1 MKKILLIGTAAL
13 GMFFMTTSCL
23 ENTEPAGIE
32 AMRQAR
38 AELISAQAAY
48 EQAKVTLLNAQ
59 TALQEAQTQNQILE
73 NNLKELE
80 IQEKQLNLEYQEAKY
95 DYDMRILELDYA
107 RRAGADE
114 AYLKALEV
122 EIAGYEY
129 NLLQNEINM
138 EDLELQRKE
147 MVEKHKAELLR
158 LQKATAVAQKEYEEA
173 IRNLEALKH
182 TLTAEE
188 KAIVDKYTAEID
200 ALSGELETAENT
212 LVGAQTD
219 YLEAKYNW
227 SQDSVL
233 LDKKY
238 TRAVELAQ
246 AALDDANAELEEAN
260 ALDFTDEEALL
271 TQKAELEAE
280 IDAIRKQ
287 QDDLKMQAED
297 LKLTLEVPEAE
308 IAAIDTVIKGL
319 DRQIEELNLEIDALR
334 AENPRTQLS
343 LPIDNAIVAHFV
355 GQFFEDIVKADDN
368 PYYYGDQYQELN
380 DPNDPNPNYEDA
392 LVFQSEFEKNEETN
406 RYELPSGTVSWTT
419 TQDNHEK
426 ILADLKKYLYTY
438 ELSEPQK
445 AIVENY
451 IKSWQ
456 DNAKNIAAQ
465 NEYYK
470 TMLTEARDEWYE
482 LSNQY
487 QYTAKQPLDI
497 KAMEAYNELATIADL
512 TAADVKARVTALLDT
527 IRLEQQIRLAMTGY
541 AEENWENFTYA
552 NLTDPASETPITLI
566 DLQNAVN
573 NISINPAF
581 SYRDNYPD
589 GSWYYYGPV
598 YYDDFYDD
606 APSAAARW
614 NNASLSLFGGYYVWG
629 YERIEYYSDEELL
642 GDIETVLEYTGYGE
656 YYTITYTTDYEAWPY
671 SSVSFHKD
679 YETVLA
685 QIGYNFSDREDA
697 RRAFANSWFVNE
709 VSYEEKAAMA
719 QAHMEA
725 LPEFPELIA
734 AVEALEEEIKTADE
748 TNTAAVTDLLT
759 QIRSLYEQRAEQ
771 NELKKEKEAEKDA
784 ITFEINALTATTGS
798 EWKVLDIKA
807 GRLEDKLYVFD
818 AILKG
823 TTVVID
829 GTDYTLVKQEGT
841 EYVPE
846 DLAELKEAWIERLE
860 KEIKGDGTDM
870 NPGLEYKLLQAQQI
884 LQKLH
889 DGMSDEEF
897 QNEVVKQAERALAQA
912 QAKYDGLLEEFNY
925 WNDLLSDYIASL
937 TGNTEETPE
946 A

>member
-23 ENTEPAGIE
+23 ENVEPAGIE

-129 NLLQNEINM
+129 DLLKNEIDM
-138 EDLELQRKE
+138 EELELKRQE
-147 MVEKHKAELLR
+147 MVEIHKAELLR
-158 LQKATAVAQKEYEEA
+158 LQQATAVAQKEYEEA
-173 IRNLEALKH
+173 IRNLEALRH

-188 KAIVDKYTAEID
+188 KAIVDTYTAEID

-319 DRQIEELNLEIDALR
+319 DRQIEELNLEIEALK

-392 LVFQSEFEKNEETN
+392 LVFQSEFKKNEETN

-426 ILADLKKYLYTY
+426 ILADLKEYLYTY

-445 AIVENY
+445 AIVENF
-451 IKSWQ
+451 IKNWQ

-527 IRLEQQIRLAMTGY
+527 IRLEQQIRLAMSGY

-552 NLTDPASETPITLI
+552 NLTDPASETPITLA
-566 DLQNAVN
+566 DLQTAVY
-573 NISINPAF
+573 NIAAHPA
-581 SYRDNYPD
+581 YEYNY
-589 GSWYYYGPV
+589 SPV
-598 YYDDFYDD
+598 YYDDYE
-606 APSAAARW
+606 ASSAAARW
-614 NNASLSLFGGYYVWG
+614 NNASLILFGGYYG
-629 YERIEYYSDEELL
+629 IEYYSDEELL

-671 SSVSFHKD
+671 SSVNFHKD
-679 YETVLA
+679 AYETVLA
-685 QIGYNFSDREDA
+685 QIGYNFSDKQAAEI
-697 RRAFANSWFVNE
+697 AFANSWFVNE
-709 VSYEEKAAMA
+709 VSYEEMAALA
-719 QAHMEA
+719 QAHLEA

-734 AVEALEEEIKTADE
+734 AVEALEEDIKTADE

-771 NELKKEKEAEKDA
+771 DELRKEKVAEKDA
-784 ITFEINALTATTGS
+784 ITFESNALAAATGS
-798 EWKVLDIKA
+798 EWAVLNIKA
-807 GRLEDKLYVFD
+807 GRLEDKLDVFD

-870 NPGLEYKLLQAQQI
+870 TPGLEYELLQAQQI

-889 DGMSDEEF
+889 DGMSDDL
-897 QNEVVKQAERALAQA
+897 QNEAVKTAERKLAQA
-912 QAKYDGLLEEFNY
+912 QAKYDELLEEFNY

>member
-129 NLLQNEINM
+129 DLLKNEIDM
-138 EDLELQRKE
+138 EELELQRQE
-147 MVEKHKAELLR
+147 MVEEHKASLLR
-158 LQKATAVAQKEYEEA
+158 LQQATAEAQKDYEEA

-188 KAIVDKYTAEID
+188 KTIVDTYTAEID

-212 LVGAQTD
+212 LVGAQTA

-319 DRQIEELNLEIDALR
+319 DRQIEELDLEIKALR

-355 GQFFEDIVKADDN
+355 GQFFETTVKADGN
-368 PYYYGDQYQELN
+368 PYYYGDQYQE
-380 DPNDPNPNYEDA
+380 PNDPNYEDA

-419 TQDNHEK
+419 TQDNHEE
-426 ILADLKKYLYTY
+426 ILADLKEYLYTY

-451 IKSWQ
+451 IEYWQ
-456 DNAKNIAAQ
+456 NNADDIAAQ

-470 TMLTEARDEWYE
+470 TMLTEARNEWYD
-482 LSNQY
+482 LRDKYLNP
-487 QYTAKQPLDI
+487 TDKPLDI
-497 KAMEAYNELATIADL
+497 KAQEAYNELALIADL
-512 TAADVKARVTALLDT
+512 TAADVKERVTELLDI
-527 IRLEQQIRLAMTGY
+527 IRLEQQIRLAMSGY

-552 NLTDPASETPITLI
+552 NLTDPASETPITLD

-573 NISINPAF
+573 NIAAYPA
-581 SYRDNYPD
+581 SENYY
-589 GSWYYYGPV
+589 SPV
-598 YYDDFYDD
+598 YYDDYE
-606 APSAAARW
+606 ASSAAARW
-614 NNASLSLFGGYYVWG
+614 NYASLNLFGGYYVWNTD
-629 YERIEYYSDEELL
+629 ERIEYYSGTELL
-642 GDIETVLEYTGYGE
+642 GDLKTVLEYTGYGE
-656 YYTITYTTDYEAWPY
+656 YYTITYSTDYDAWPNA
-671 SSVSFHKD
+671 SVDFHKD
-679 YETVLA
+679 AYETVLA
-685 QIGYNFSDREDA
+685 QIGYNFTDRQDA
-697 RRAFANSWFVNE
+697 QRAFKNSWFVYE
-709 VSYEEKAAMA
+709 VSYEEMAALA

-734 AVEALEEEIKTADE
+734 AVEALEEDIKTADE
-748 TNTAAVTDLLT
+748 GNTAAVTDLLT

-771 NELKKEKEAEKDA
+771 NELRKEKVAEKDA
-784 ITFEINALTATTGS
+784 IIFEFNALTASAGS
-798 EWKVLDIKA
+798 EWAVLDIKA
-807 GRLEDKLYVFD
+807 GRLEDKLDVFD
-818 AILKG
+818 AILRG

-829 GTDYTLVKQEGT
+829 GQDYTLVKQEGT

-870 NPGLEYKLLQAQQI
+870 TPGLEYELLQAQQI

-889 DGMSDEEF
+889 DGMTDDEF
-897 QNEVVKQAERALAQA
+897 QNEVVKEAERELAQA
-912 QAKYDGLLEEFNY
+912 QAKYDELLEEFNY

>member
-23 ENTEPAGIE
+23 ENVEPAGIE

-129 NLLQNEINM
+129 DLLKNEIDM
-138 EDLELQRKE
+138 EELELQRQE
-147 MVEKHKAELLR
+147 MVEEHKASLLR
-158 LQKATAVAQKEYEEA
+158 LQQATAEAQKDYEEA

-188 KAIVDKYTAEID
+188 KAIVDTYTAEID

-212 LVGAQTD
+212 LVGAQTA

-319 DRQIEELNLEIDALR
+319 DRQIKELDQEIDALK

-368 PYYYGDQYQELN
+368 PYYYGDKYQELN

-392 LVFQSEFEKNEETN
+392 LVFQSEFKKNEETN

-419 TQDNHEK
+419 TQDNHEE
-426 ILADLKKYLYTY
+426 ILADLKEYLYTY

-451 IKSWQ
+451 IEYWQ
-456 DNAKNIAAQ
+456 NNADDIAAQ

-470 TMLTEARDEWYE
+470 TMLTEARNEWYD
-482 LSNQY
+482 LRDKYLNP
-487 QYTAKQPLDI
+487 TDKPLDI
-497 KAMEAYNELATIADL
+497 KAQEAYNELALIADL
-512 TAADVKARVTALLDT
+512 TAADVKERVTELLDI
-527 IRLEQQIRLAMTGY
+527 IRLEQQIRLAMSGY

-552 NLTDPASETPITLI
+552 NLTDPASETPITLD

-573 NISINPAF
+573 NIAAYPA
-581 SYRDNYPD
+581 SE
-589 GSWYYYGPV
+589 YYYSPV
-598 YYDDFYDD
+598 YYDDYYDD
-606 APSAAARW
+606 YEASSAAARW
-614 NNASLSLFGGYYVWG
+614 NYASLNLFGGYYVWNTD
-629 YERIEYYSDEELL
+629 ERIEYYSGTELL
-642 GDIETVLEYTGYGE
+642 GDLKTVLEYTGYGE
-656 YYTITYTTDYEAWPY
+656 YYTITYSTDYDAWPNA
-671 SSVSFHKD
+671 SVDFHKD
-679 YETVLA
+679 AYEAVLA
-685 QIGYNFSDREDA
+685 QIGYNFTDRQDA
-697 RRAFANSWFVNE
+697 QRAFKNSWFVYE
-709 VSYEEKAAMA
+709 VSYEEMAALA

-734 AVEALEEEIKTADE
+734 AVEALEEDIKTADE
-748 TNTAAVTDLLT
+748 GNTAAVTDLLA

-771 NELKKEKEAEKDA
+771 NELREEKVAEKDA
-784 ITFEINALTATTGS
+784 IIFEINALTTPTGS
-798 EWKVLDIKA
+798 EWAVLDIKA
-807 GRLEDKLYVFD
+807 GRLEDKLDVFD
-818 AILKG
+818 AILEG
-823 TTVVID
+823 TTVVIE
-829 GTDYTLVKQEGT
+829 GTDYTLVKQEGA

-870 NPGLEYKLLQAQQI
+870 TPGLEYELLQAQQI

-889 DGMSDEEF
+889 DGMADDEF
-897 QNEVVKQAERALAQA
+897 QNEVVKEAERELAQA
-912 QAKYDGLLEEFNY
+912 QAKYDELLEEFNY

>member
-122 EIAGYEY
+122 EIAGYEFE
-129 NLLQNEINM
+129 LLQNEIWTD
-138 EDLELQRKE
+138 ELELLRQE
-147 MVEKHKAELLR
+147 MVEKHKAELFR
-158 LQKATAVAQKEYEEA
+158 LQQATAVAQKEYEEA

-188 KAIVDKYTAEID
+188 QAIVDNYTAEID
-200 ALSGELETAENT
+200 ALSTQLENAENT
-212 LVGAQTD
+212 LVGAQTA

-343 LPIDNAIVAHFV
+343 LPIDNAVVAHFV
-355 GQFFEDIVKADDN
+355 GQFFETTVKAYGN
-368 PYYYGDQYQELN
+368 PYYYGDQYQ
-380 DPNDPNPNYEDA
+380 DPNDPNYEDA
-392 LVFQSEFEKNEETN
+392 LVFQSEFEYNSETD

-419 TQDNHEK
+419 TQDNHEE
-426 ILADLKKYLYTY
+426 ILADLKDYLYTY

-445 AIVENY
+445 ATAESNMKYYQSKAESISEENASTKEEL
-451 IKSWQ
+451 I
-456 DNAKNIAAQ
+456 
-465 NEYYK
+465 
-470 TMLTEARDEWYE
+470 EARNEWNK

-497 KAMEAYNELATIADL
+497 KATEAFRELSTIADL
-512 TAADVKARVTALLDT
+512 TAADVKERVTVLLDT

-573 NISINPAF
+573 NISMYPAF
-581 SYRDNYPD
+581 SYRYNDPD
-589 GSWYYYGPV
+589 GSWYYDGPV
-598 YYDDFYDD
+598 YYDDYYYDD
-606 APSAAARW
+606 APSAACRW
-614 NNASLSLFGGYYVWG
+614 DYASKS
-629 YERIEYYSDEELL
+629 LL
-642 GDIETVLEYTGYGE
+642 GMEHYYGTQLLGTLDEMLEYTGYGE
-656 YYTITYTTDYEAWPY
+656 YYRITYTTDSEVWASGTLYLQ
-671 SSVSFHKD
+671 KD
-679 YETVLA
+679 AYETVLYN
-685 QIGYNFSDREDA
+685 IGYDEYTFGSRQNAIDA
-697 RRAFANSWFVNE
+697 FCGAWFVME
-709 VSYEEKAAMA
+709 VVYAEYADLTKA
-719 QAHMEA
+719 HLEA

-734 AVEALEEEIKTADE
+734 AVEALEEDIKTADE

-771 NELKKEKEAEKDA
+771 NELREEKVAEKDA
-784 ITFEINALTATTGS
+784 IIFEINALTAPTGS
-798 EWKVLDIKA
+798 EWAVLDIKA
-807 GRLEDKLYVFD
+807 GRLEDKLDVFD
-818 AILKG
+818 AILEG

-860 KEIKGDGTDM
+860 KEIKGDGTDVT
-870 NPGLEYKLLQAQQI
+870 PGLEYELLQAQQI

-889 DGMSDEEF
+889 DGMSDDDF
-897 QNEVVKQAERALAQA
+897 QNEAVKTAEKELAQA
-912 QAKYDGLLEEFNY
+912 QAKYDELLEEFNY

>member
-23 ENTEPAGIE
+23 ENVEPAGIE

-129 NLLQNEINM
+129 DLLKNEIDM
-138 EDLELQRKE
+138 EELELQRQE
-147 MVEKHKAELLR
+147 MVEEHKASLLR
-158 LQKATAVAQKEYEEA
+158 LQQATAEAQKDYEEA

-188 KAIVDKYTAEID
+188 KAIVDTYTAEID

-212 LVGAQTD
+212 LVGAQTA

-287 QDDLKMQAED
+287 QDDLEMQAED

-319 DRQIEELNLEIDALR
+319 DRQIEELKLEIDALR

-355 GQFFEDIVKADDN
+355 GQFFETTVKASGN
-368 PYYYGDQYQELN
+368 SYYYGDQYQ
-380 DPNDPNPNYEDA
+380 DPDNQNYEDA
-392 LVFQSEFEKNEETN
+392 LVFQSEFKYNEETN

-426 ILADLKKYLYTY
+426 ILAALKEYLYDY

-445 AIVENY
+445 AMAESNMKYYQSRAESIPEENA
-451 IKSWQ
+451 S
-456 DNAKNIAAQ
+456 
-465 NEYYK
+465 YK
-470 TMLTEARDEWYE
+470 EELIEARNEWNE

-497 KAMEAYNELATIADL
+497 KAAEALSELSTIADL
-512 TAADVKARVTALLDT
+512 TAADVKERVTVLLDT

-566 DLQNAVN
+566 DLQNAVT
-573 NISINPAF
+573 NISNYPAF
-581 SYRDNYPD
+581 SDRHSYPD
-589 GSWYYYGPV
+589 GSWYYDGPV

-629 YERIEYYSDEELL
+629 SERIEYYSDEELL

-656 YYTITYTTDYEAWPY
+656 YYTITYTTDYDARPDA
-671 SSVSFHKD
+671 SVNFHKD

-685 QIGYNFSDREDA
+685 QIGYNFSDKQAAEI
-697 RRAFANSWFVNE
+697 AFENSWFVNE
-709 VSYEEKAAMA
+709 VSYKEMAALA

-734 AVEALEEEIKTADE
+734 AVEALEEDIKTADE
-748 TNTAAVTDLLT
+748 GNTAAVTDLLT

-771 NELKKEKEAEKDA
+771 NELREEKVAEKDA
-784 ITFEINALTATTGS
+784 ITFEINALTALTGS
-798 EWKVLDIKA
+798 EWAVLDIKA
-807 GRLEDKLYVFD
+807 GRLEDKLDVFD
-818 AILKG
+818 AILEG

-829 GTDYTLVKQEGT
+829 GQDYTLVKQEGA

-870 NPGLEYKLLQAQQI
+870 TPGLEYELLQAQQI

-889 DGMSDEEF
+889 DGMSDDL
-897 QNEVVKQAERALAQA
+897 QNEEVKTAERALAQA

>member
-114 AYLKALEV
+114 AYLKALEL

-129 NLLQNEINM
+129 WLLKNEIDM
-138 EDLELQRKE
+138 EELELKRQE
-147 MVEKHKAELLR
+147 MVEIHKAELLR
-158 LQKATAVAQKEYEEA
+158 LQKATAEAQKEYEEA

-182 TLTAEE
+182 TLTEDE

-200 ALSGELETAENT
+200 ALSTQLEAAENK
-212 LVGAQTD
+212 LVGAQTA

-319 DRQIEELNLEIDALR
+319 DRQIEELKLEIDALR

-355 GQFFEDIVKADDN
+355 GQFFETTVKADGN
-368 PYYYGDQYQELN
+368 LYYYGDQYQ
-380 DPNDPNPNYEDA
+380 DPNDPIDPNYEDA
-392 LVFQSEFEKNEETN
+392 LVFQSEFEYNEETD

-419 TQDNHEK
+419 TQDNHEE
-426 ILADLKKYLYTY
+426 ILADLKEYLYTY

-445 AIVENY
+445 ATAESNMKYYQSRAESISEENASFKEEL
-451 IKSWQ
+451 I
-456 DNAKNIAAQ
+456 
-465 NEYYK
+465 
-470 TMLTEARDEWYE
+470 EARNEWNE
-482 LSNQY
+482 LSRQY
-487 QYTAKQPLDI
+487 QYTAKQPLDV
-497 KAMEAYNELATIADL
+497 KANEALSELTTIADL
-512 TAADVKARVTALLDT
+512 TAADVKERVTVLLDT

-573 NISINPAF
+573 NISIYPAF
-581 SYRDNYPD
+581 SYRYNDPD
-589 GSWYYYGPV
+589 GSWYYDGPV
-598 YYDDFYDD
+598 YYDGFYDD
-606 APSAAARW
+606 APSAACRW
-614 NNASLSLFGGYYVWG
+614 DYAS
-629 YERIEYYSDEELL
+629 ERLL
-642 GDIETVLEYTGYGE
+642 GMEHYYGTQLLGTLDEMLEYTGYGE
-656 YYTITYTTDYEAWPY
+656 YYRITYTTDSEVGASGTLYLQ
-671 SSVSFHKD
+671 KD
-679 YETVLA
+679 AYETVLYN
-685 QIGYNFSDREDA
+685 IGYNEYTFGSKQNAIDA
-697 RRAFANSWFVNE
+697 FCGAWFVME
-709 VSYEEKAAMA
+709 VAYAEYADLTKA
-719 QAHMEA
+719 HLEA

-771 NELKKEKEAEKDA
+771 NELKEEKEAEKEA
-784 ITFEINALTATTGS
+784 IIFEINALAARTGS
-798 EWKVLDIKA
+798 EWAVLDIKA
-807 GRLEDKLYVFD
+807 GRLEDKLDVFD
-818 AILKG
+818 GILKG

-860 KEIKGDGTDM
+860 KEIKGDGTDAT
-870 NPGLEYKLLQAQQI
+870 PGLEYELLQAQQI

-889 DGMSDEEF
+889 DGMSDDDF
-897 QNEVVKQAERALAQA
+897 QNEAVKTAEKELAQA
-912 QAKYDGLLEEFNY
+912 QAKYDELLEEFNY

>member
-114 AYLKALEV
+114 AYLKALEL

-129 NLLQNEINM
+129 WLLKNEIDM
-138 EDLELQRKE
+138 EELELKRQE
-147 MVEKHKAELLR
+147 MVEIHKAELLR
-158 LQKATAVAQKEYEEA
+158 LQQATAVAQKEYEEA

-182 TLTAEE
+182 TLTEDE

-200 ALSGELETAENT
+200 ALSTQLETAENT
-212 LVGAQTD
+212 LVGAQTA

-355 GQFFEDIVKADDN
+355 GQFFETTVKADGN
-368 PYYYGDQYQELN
+368 PYYYGDQYQ
-380 DPNDPNPNYEDA
+380 DPKDPKDPNYEDA
-392 LVFQSEFEKNEETN
+392 LVFQSEFEYNEETD

-419 TQDNHEK
+419 TQDNHEE
-426 ILADLKKYLYTY
+426 ILADLKEYLYTY

-445 AIVENY
+445 AMAESNMKYYQSRAESISEENASFKEEL
-451 IKSWQ
+451 I
-456 DNAKNIAAQ
+456 
-465 NEYYK
+465 
-470 TMLTEARDEWYE
+470 EARNEWNE
-482 LSNQY
+482 LSRQY
-487 QYTAKQPLDI
+487 QYTAKQPLDV
-497 KAMEAYNELATIADL
+497 KANEALSELTTIADL
-512 TAADVKARVTALLDT
+512 TAADVKERVTVLLDT

-573 NISINPAF
+573 NISNYPAF
-581 SYRDNYPD
+581 SYRYNDPD
-589 GSWYYYGPV
+589 GSWYYDVPV
-598 YYDDFYDD
+598 YYDDYYYDD
-606 APSAAARW
+606 APSAACRW
-614 NNASLSLFGGYYVWG
+614 DYTSRHLL
-629 YERIEYYSDEELL
+629 RMEYYYGTELL
-642 GDIETVLEYTGYGE
+642 GTLAEMLEYTGYGE
-656 YYTITYTTDYEAWPY
+656 YYRITYTTDSEVWP
-671 SSVSFHKD
+671 SGTLHLQKD
-679 YETVLA
+679 AYETVLYN
-685 QIGYNFSDREDA
+685 IGYDEYNFGSKQNAIDA
-697 RRAFANSWFVNE
+697 FCGAWFVME
-709 VSYEEKAAMA
+709 VAYAEYADLTKA
-719 QAHMEA
+719 HLEA

-748 TNTAAVTDLLT
+748 TNTAAVTDLMT

-771 NELKKEKEAEKDA
+771 KELREEKEAEKEA
-784 ITFEINALTATTGS
+784 IIFEINALTATTGS
-798 EWKVLDIKA
+798 EWAVLDIKA
-807 GRLEDKLYVFD
+807 GRLEDKLDVFD

-860 KEIKGDGTDM
+860 KEIKGDGTDVT
-870 NPGLEYKLLQAQQI
+870 PGLEYELLQAQQI

-889 DGMSDEEF
+889 DGMSDDDF
-897 QNEVVKQAERALAQA
+897 QNEAVKTAEKELAQA
-912 QAKYDGLLEEFNY
+912 QAKYDELLEEFNY

>member
-129 NLLQNEINM
+129 NLLKNEIDM
-138 EDLELQRKE
+138 EELELQRQE
-147 MVEKHKAELLR
+147 MVEHHKAVLLG

-188 KAIVDKYTAEID
+188 KAIVDTYTAEID

-212 LVGAQTD
+212 LVGAQTA

-287 QDDLKMQAED
+287 QDDLTMQAED

-319 DRQIEELNLEIDALR
+319 DRQIEELNLEIDALG

-355 GQFFEDIVKADDN
+355 GQFFETTVKDN
-368 PYYYGDQYQELN
+368 GDSYYYGDQYQDTSN
-380 DPNDPNPNYEDA
+380 QNYEDA

-426 ILADLKKYLYTY
+426 ILADLKEYLYTY

-451 IKSWQ
+451 IKNWQ

-470 TMLTEARDEWYE
+470 TMLTEARDEWYD
-482 LSNQY
+482 LRDQY
-487 QYTAKQPLDI
+487 RLTANLPLDE
-497 KAMEAYNELATIADL
+497 KALEAYNELVSIPDL
-512 TAADVKARVTALLDT
+512 TAADVKERVTELLDI
-527 IRLEQQIRLAMTGY
+527 IRLEQQIRLAMSGY

-552 NLTDPASETPITLI
+552 NLTDPASETPITLA
-566 DLQNAVN
+566 DLQTAVD
-573 NISINPAF
+573 NIAAYPA
-581 SYRDNYPD
+581 YE
-589 GSWYYYGPV
+589 YYYSPV
-598 YYDDFYDD
+598 YYDDYE
-606 APSAAARW
+606 ASSAAARW
-614 NNASLSLFGGYYVWG
+614 NNTSLSLFGGYYVWG
-629 YERIEYYSDEELL
+629 SERIEYYSDEELL

-656 YYTITYTTDYEAWPY
+656 YYTITYTTDYDAWPY
-671 SSVSFHKD
+671 ADVYFHKD

-685 QIGYNFSDREDA
+685 QIGYNFSDRQDA
-697 RRAFANSWFVNE
+697 LDAFANSWFVNE
-709 VSYEEKAAMA
+709 VSYKEMAALA

-748 TNTAAVTDLLT
+748 TNTAAVTDLLA

-771 NELKKEKEAEKDA
+771 NELKEEKVAEKDA
-784 ITFEINALTATTGS
+784 ITFEFNALTALTGS
-798 EWKVLDIKA
+798 EWAVLDIKA
-807 GRLEDKLYVFD
+807 GRLEDKLDVFD

-829 GTDYTLVKQEGT
+829 GQDYTLVKQEGT

-870 NPGLEYKLLQAQQI
+870 NPGLEYRLLEAQQI

-889 DGMSDEEF
+889 DGMSDDEF
-897 QNEVVKQAERALAQA
+897 QNEAVKQAERALAQA
-912 QAKYDGLLEEFNY
+912 QAKYDELLEEFNY

>member
-114 AYLKALEV
+114 AYLKALEL

-129 NLLQNEINM
+129 WLLKNEIDM
-138 EDLELQRKE
+138 EELELKRQE
-147 MVEKHKAELLR
+147 MVEIHKAELLR

-182 TLTAEE
+182 TLTEDE

-200 ALSGELETAENT
+200 ALSGELKTAENT
-212 LVGAQTD
+212 LVGAQTA

-287 QDDLKMQAED
+287 QDDLKMQAKD
-297 LKLTLEVPEAE
+297 LELTLEVPEAE

-334 AENPRTQLS
+334 TENPRTQLS

-355 GQFFEDIVKADDN
+355 GDFFATTIKNEHNNI
-368 PYYYGDQYQELN
+368 YYYGEQYEEP
-380 DPNDPNPNYEDA
+380 DNPLDNPDYGKA
-392 LVFQSEFEKNEETN
+392 LVFQSDFVYNEDTH
-406 RYELPSGTVSWTT
+406 RYELPSGTLSWTT

-426 ILADLKKYLYTY
+426 ILADLKEYLYTY

-445 AIVENY
+445 ANVENY
-451 IKSWQ
+451 IKNWQ
-456 DNAKNIAAQ
+456 DYAKNIAAQ

-470 TMLTEARDEWYE
+470 TMLTEARDEWNE
-482 LSNQY
+482 LSRQY
-487 QYTAKQPLDI
+487 QYTAKQPLDV
-497 KAMEAYNELATIADL
+497 KADEALRELTTIADL
-512 TAADVKARVTALLDT
+512 TAADVKERVTVLLDT

-581 SYRDNYPD
+581 SYRYNDPD
-589 GSWYYYGPV
+589 GYWYYDGPV
-598 YYDDFYDD
+598 YYDGFYDD
-606 APSAAARW
+606 APSAACRW
-614 NNASLSLFGGYYVWG
+614 DYAS
-629 YERIEYYSDEELL
+629 ERLLGMEYYYGTELL
-642 GDIETVLEYTGYGE
+642 GTLDEMLEYTGYGE
-656 YYTITYTTDYEAWPY
+656 YYTISYSTDYEAWPDY
-671 SSVSFHKD
+671 NVNFHKD
-679 YETVLA
+679 YESVLEN
-685 QIGYNFSDREDA
+685 IGYSPADLPDVQY
-697 RRAFANSWFVNE
+697 AFENSWFVLE
-709 VSYEEKAAMA
+709 VAYKEMAALA
-719 QAHMEA
+719 QAHLEA

-734 AVEALEEEIKTADE
+734 AVEALEEDIKTADE
-748 TNTAAVTDLLT
+748 TNTAAVTDLLA

-771 NELKKEKEAEKDA
+771 NELREEKVAEKDA
-784 ITFEINALTATTGS
+784 ITFEINALTAYTDS
-798 EWKVLDIKA
+798 EWAVLDIKA
-807 GRLEDKLYVFD
+807 GRLEDKLDVFD

-860 KEIKGDGTDM
+860 KEIKGDGTDVT
-870 NPGLEYKLLQAQQI
+870 PGLEYELLQAQQI

-889 DGMSDEEF
+889 DGMSDDDF
-897 QNEVVKQAERALAQA
+897 QNEAVKTAEKALAQA
-912 QAKYDGLLEEFNY
+912 QAKYDELLEEFNY

>member
-114 AYLKALEV
+114 AYLKALEL

-129 NLLQNEINM
+129 WLLKNEIDM
-138 EDLELQRKE
+138 EELELKRQE
-147 MVEKHKAELLR
+147 MVEIHKAELLR
-158 LQKATAVAQKEYEEA
+158 LQKATAEAQKEYEEA

-182 TLTAEE
+182 TLTEDE

-200 ALSGELETAENT
+200 ALSTQLETAENT
-212 LVGAQTD
+212 LVGAQTA

-287 QDDLKMQAED
+287 QDDLKMQAAD
-297 LKLTLEVPEAE
+297 LNLTLEVPEAE
-308 IAAIDTVIKGL
+308 IAAIDTVIKGI
-319 DRQIEELNLEIDALR
+319 DQQIEDLNQEIKALKS
-334 AENPRTQLS
+334 ENPRTQLS
-343 LPIDNAIVAHFV
+343 LTIDNAIVAHFV
-355 GQFFEDIVKADDN
+355 GDFFATTLKNDPN
-368 PYYYGDQYQELN
+368 SYYYGDQYEEP
-380 DPNDPNPNYEDA
+380 DNPDYGKA
-392 LVFQSEFEKNEETN
+392 LVFQSYFVYNEDTH
-406 RYELPSGTVSWTT
+406 RYELPSGTLSWTT
-419 TQDNHEK
+419 TQDNHKK
-426 ILADLKKYLYTY
+426 ILAALKGKMYEY

-451 IKSWQ
+451 IKNWQ
-456 DNAKNIAAQ
+456 DRAKDIAAQ

-482 LSNQY
+482 LSRQY
-487 QYTAKQPLDI
+487 QYTAKQPLDV
-497 KAMEAYNELATIADL
+497 KANEALSELTTIADL
-512 TAADVKARVTALLDT
+512 TAADVKERVTVLLDT

-573 NISINPAF
+573 NISIKPAF
-581 SYRDNYPD
+581 RDQNNYSD
-589 GSWYYYGPV
+589 GSWYYDGPV

-614 NNASLSLFGGYYVWG
+614 NNASLSLFGGYYVG
-629 YERIEYYSDEELL
+629 IEYYSDEELL

-656 YYTITYTTDYEAWPY
+656 YYTITYTTDYDAWPY
-671 SSVSFHKD
+671 ADVYFHKD

-697 RRAFANSWFVNE
+697 QRAFANSWFVKE
-709 VSYEEKAAMA
+709 VAYEEMAALA

-734 AVEALEEEIKTADE
+734 AVEALEEDIKTADE
-748 TNTAAVTDLLT
+748 GNTAAVTDLLT

-771 NELKKEKEAEKDA
+771 NELKEEKEAEKDA
-784 ITFEINALTATTGS
+784 IIFEINALTASTGS
-798 EWKVLDIKA
+798 EWAVLDIKA
-807 GRLEDKLYVFD
+807 GRLEDKLDVFD

-889 DGMSDEEF
+889 DGMSDDDF
-897 QNEVVKQAERALAQA
+897 QNEAVKTAEKELAQA
-912 QAKYDGLLEEFNY
+912 QAKYDELLEEFNY

>member
-114 AYLKALEV
+114 AYLKALEL

-129 NLLQNEINM
+129 WLLKNEIDM
-138 EDLELQRKE
+138 EELELKRQE
-147 MVEKHKAELLR
+147 MVEIHKAELLR
-158 LQKATAVAQKEYEEA
+158 LQKATAEAQKEYEEA

-182 TLTAEE
+182 TLTEDE

-200 ALSGELETAENT
+200 ALSDELETAENK
-212 LVGAQTD
+212 LVGAQTA

-319 DRQIEELNLEIDALR
+319 DRQIEELDLEIDALR

-355 GQFFEDIVKADDN
+355 GQFFETKVKAPGN
-368 PYYYGDQYQELN
+368 SYYYGDQYQ
-380 DPNDPNPNYEDA
+380 DPNDPNNQNYEDA
-392 LVFQSEFEKNEETN
+392 LVFQSEFKYNEETN

-419 TQDNHEK
+419 TQDNHEE
-426 ILADLKKYLYTY
+426 ILADLREYLYDY

-445 AIVENY
+445 AMAESNM
-451 IKSWQ
+451 
-456 DNAKNIAAQ
+456 
-465 NEYYK
+465 EYYQSRAK
-470 TMLTEARDEWYE
+470 SISTENASYKEELIEARNKWNE
-482 LSNQY
+482 LSRQY
-487 QYTAKQPLDI
+487 QYTAKQPLDV
-497 KAMEAYNELATIADL
+497 KANEALSELTTIADL
-512 TAADVKARVTALLDT
+512 TAADVKERVTVLLDT

-566 DLQNAVN
+566 DLQNAVT
-573 NISINPAF
+573 NISNYPAF
-581 SYRDNYPD
+581 SYRYNDPNDPD
-589 GSWYYYGPV
+589 GYWYYDGPV

-606 APSAAARW
+606 APSAACRW
-614 NNASLSLFGGYYVWG
+614 DYASRS
-629 YERIEYYSDEELL
+629 LL
-642 GDIETVLEYTGYGE
+642 GMEHYYGTQLLGTLDEMLEYTGYGE
-656 YYTITYTTDYEAWPY
+656 YYRITYTTDSEVWPSGTIY
-671 SSVSFHKD
+671 LQKD
-679 YETVLA
+679 AYETVLCN
-685 QIGYNFSDREDA
+685 IGYDDDTFGSKQNAIDA
-697 RRAFANSWFVNE
+697 FYGAWFVME
-709 VSYEEKAAMA
+709 VVYAEYADLTKA
-719 QAHMEA
+719 HLEA

-734 AVEALEEEIKTADE
+734 AVEALEEDIKTADE
-748 TNTAAVTDLLT
+748 GNTAAVTDLLT

-771 NELKKEKEAEKDA
+771 NELKEEKVAEKDA
-784 ITFEINALTATTGS
+784 IIFEINALTADTGS
-798 EWKVLDIKA
+798 EWAVLDIKA
-807 GRLEDKLYVFD
+807 GRLEDKLDVFD
-818 AILKG
+818 AILRG

-829 GTDYTLVKQEGT
+829 GQDYTLVKQDGT

-889 DGMSDEEF
+889 DGMTDDEF
-897 QNEVVKQAERALAQA
+897 QNEVVKEAERDLAVA
-912 QAKYDGLLEEFNY
+912 QAKYDELLEEFNY

>member
-1 MKKILLIGTAAL
+1 MKKIILIGTAAL

-182 TLTAEE
+182 TLTVEE
-188 KAIVDKYTAEID
+188 QAIVDKYTAEID

-308 IAAIDTVIKGL
+308 IAAIDTVIKGI
-319 DRQIEELNLEIDALR
+319 DQQIEDLNQEIKALKS
-334 AENPRTQLS
+334 ENPRTQLS
-343 LPIDNAIVAHFV
+343 LTIDNAIVAHFV
-355 GQFFEDIVKADDN
+355 GDFFATTLKNDPN
-368 PYYYGDQYQELN
+368 SYYYGDQYEEP
-380 DPNDPNPNYEDA
+380 DNPDYGKA
-392 LVFQSEFEKNEETN
+392 LVFQSYFVYNEDTH
-406 RYELPSGTVSWTT
+406 RYELPSGTLSWTT
-419 TQDNHEK
+419 TQDNHKK
-426 ILADLKKYLYTY
+426 ILAALKGKMYEY

-451 IKSWQ
+451 IKNWQ
-456 DNAKNIAAQ
+456 DNAKSIAAQ

-470 TMLTEARDEWYE
+470 TMLTEARDEWYD
-482 LSNQY
+482 LWDQY
-487 QYTAKQPLDI
+487 RLTANLPLDE
-497 KAMEAYNELATIADL
+497 KALEAYNELVSIPDL
-512 TAADVKARVTALLDT
+512 TAADVKERVTVLLDT
-527 IRLEQQIRLAMTGY
+527 IRLEQQIRLAMSGY

-552 NLTDPASETPITLI
+552 NLTDPASETPITLA

-573 NISINPAF
+573 NIAAYPA
-581 SYRDNYPD
+581 YK
-589 GSWYYYGPV
+589 YYYSPV
-598 YYDDFYDD
+598 YYDYND
-606 APSAAARW
+606 ASSAAARW
-614 NNASLSLFGGYYVWG
+614 NNASLSLFGGYYVRG
-629 YERIEYYSDEELL
+629 SERIEYYSDEELL

-656 YYTITYTTDYEAWPY
+656 YYTIIYTTNYYAWPDA
-671 SSVSFHKD
+671 SVKFHKD

-697 RRAFANSWFVNE
+697 QIAFENSWFVNE
-709 VSYEEKAAMA
+709 VSYEEMAALA

-771 NELKKEKEAEKDA
+771 DELRKEKVAEKDA
-784 ITFEINALTATTGS
+784 ITFEINALTARTGS
-798 EWKVLDIKA
+798 EWAVLDIKA
-807 GRLEDKLYVFD
+807 GRLEDKLDVFD

-870 NPGLEYKLLQAQQI
+870 NPGLEYNLLQAQQI

-889 DGMSDEEF
+889 DGMSDEL
-897 QNEVVKQAERALAQA
+897 QNEEVKTAEIALAQA
-912 QAKYDGLLEEFNY
+912 QAKYDELLEEFNY

>member
-23 ENTEPAGIE
+23 ENIEPAGIE
-32 AMRQAR
+32 AMRQAK

-48 EQAKVTLLNAQ
+48 ESAKITLLNAQ
-59 TALQEAQTQNQILE
+59 AALQEAQTQNQILE
-73 NNLKELE
+73 NSLKELE
-80 IQEKQLNLEYQEAKY
+80 IQEKQLDLEYQAAKN
-95 DYDMRILELDYA
+95 DYDIRILELDYA
-107 RRAGADE
+107 RRAGEDE
-114 AYLKALEV
+114 AYLKSLEV

-129 NLLQNEINM
+129 QLLKNEIDM
-138 EDLELQRKE
+138 EELELERQE
-147 MVEKHKAELLR
+147 MIEEHKAALLK
-158 LQKATAVAQKEYEEA
+158 LQKETANAQKEYDEA
-173 IRNLEALKH
+173 IRNLEALRH

-188 KAIVDKYTAEID
+188 KAIVDTYTAEID

-355 GQFFEDIVKADDN
+355 GQFFETTVKVPGN
-368 PYYYGDQYQELN
+368 SNSYYYGDQYQ
-380 DPNDPNPNYEDA
+380 DPNNQNYEDA
-392 LVFQSEFEKNEETN
+392 LVFQSEFKYNEETN

-426 ILADLKKYLYTY
+426 ILADLKEYLYTY

-445 AIVENY
+445 AMAESNMKYYQSRAESISEENA
-451 IKSWQ
+451 S
-456 DNAKNIAAQ
+456 
-465 NEYYK
+465 YK
-470 TMLTEARDEWYE
+470 EELIEARNEWNE

-497 KAMEAYNELATIADL
+497 KAAEALSELSTIADL
-512 TAADVKARVTALLDT
+512 TAADVKERVTVLLDT

-573 NISINPAF
+573 NISNYPAF
-581 SYRDNYPD
+581 SYRYNDPD
-589 GSWYYYGPV
+589 GFWYYDGPV
-598 YYDDFYDD
+598 YYDDYYYDD
-606 APSAAARW
+606 APSAACRW
-614 NNASLSLFGGYYVWG
+614 DYAS
-629 YERIEYYSDEELL
+629 ERLLGMEYYYGTQLL
-642 GDIETVLEYTGYGE
+642 GTLDEMLEYTGYGE
-656 YYTITYTTDYEAWPY
+656 YYRITYTTDSEVWPSGTLY
-671 SSVSFHKD
+671 LQKD
-679 YETVLA
+679 AYETVLYN
-685 QIGYNFSDREDA
+685 IGYDEYTFGSKQNAIDA
-697 RRAFANSWFVNE
+697 FCGAWFVME
-709 VSYEEKAAMA
+709 MAYAEYADLTKA
-719 QAHMEA
+719 HLEA

-771 NELKKEKEAEKDA
+771 NELREEKVAEKDA
-784 ITFEINALTATTGS
+784 ITFEINALTAPTGS
-798 EWKVLDIKA
+798 EWAVLNIKA
-807 GRLEDKLYVFD
+807 GRLEDKLDVFD
-818 AILKG
+818 AILEG

-870 NPGLEYKLLQAQQI
+870 TPGLEYELLQAQQI

-889 DGMSDEEF
+889 DGMSDEF
-897 QNEVVKQAERALAQA
+897 QNEAVKQAERDLAQA
-912 QAKYDGLLEEFNY
+912 QAKYDELLEEFNY

>member
-32 AMRQAR
+32 AMRQAK
-38 AELISAQAAY
+38 AELISAEAAYQAALTAY
-48 EQAKVTLLNAQ
+48 QQAQIALVEAKVQAKNLD
-59 TALQEAQTQNQILE
+59 NQLA
-73 NNLKELE
+73 ELE

-95 DYDMRILELDYA
+95 DYDMRILELEYA
-107 RRAGADE
+107 KRAGESE
-114 AYLKALEV
+114 AYLKKLEL

-129 NLLQNEINM
+129 YLLKNEIDTQ
-138 EDLELQRKE
+138 ELELQRQE
-147 MVEKHKAELLR
+147 MVEEHKAELLR
-158 LQKATAVAQKEYEEA
+158 LQQATAEAQKDYEEA

-188 KAIVDKYTAEID
+188 KAIVDTYTAEID

-212 LVGAQTD
+212 LVGAQTA

-334 AENPRTQLS
+334 VENPRTQLS

-355 GQFFEDIVKADDN
+355 GQFFETTVKAN
-368 PYYYGDQYQELN
+368 GNSYYYGDQYQ
-380 DPNDPNPNYEDA
+380 DPNDPNYEDA
-392 LVFQSEFEKNEETN
+392 LVFQSEFKYNEETN

-419 TQDNHEK
+419 TQDNHEE
-426 ILADLKKYLYTY
+426 ILADLKEYLYTY

-445 AIVENY
+445 AMAESNM
-451 IKSWQ
+451 
-456 DNAKNIAAQ
+456 
-465 NEYYK
+465 EYYQSRAK
-470 TMLTEARDEWYE
+470 SLSTENASYKEELIEARNEWYD
-482 LSNQY
+482 LRDKYLNP
-487 QYTAKQPLDI
+487 TDKPLDI
-497 KAMEAYNELATIADL
+497 KALEAYNELASIADL
-512 TAADVKARVTALLDT
+512 TAADVKERVTVLLDA
-527 IRLEQQIRLAMTGY
+527 IRLEQQIRLAMSGY

-552 NLTDPASETPITLI
+552 NLTDPASETPITLA

-573 NISINPAF
+573 NIAEYPAVK
-581 SYRDNYPD
+581 YRYDYGDYWVYSGPVNYD
-589 GSWYYYGPV
+589 SYYGS
-598 YYDDFYDD
+598 D
-606 APSAAARW
+606 APSAACRW
-614 NNASLSLFGGYYVWG
+614 DYASETLLGMEF
-629 YERIEYYSDEELL
+629 YSGTELL
-642 GDIETVLEYTGYGE
+642 GTLDEMLEYTGYGE
-656 YYTITYTTDYEAWPY
+656 YYRITYTTDSEVWPSGTLY
-671 SSVSFHKD
+671 LQKD
-679 YETVLA
+679 AYETVLEN
-685 QIGYNFSDREDA
+685 IGYDEYTFGSRQSAIN
-697 RRAFANSWFVNE
+697 AFCGAWFVSE
-709 VSYEEKAAMA
+709 VAYAEFADLTKA
-719 QAHMEA
+719 HLEA

-734 AVEALEEEIKTADE
+734 AVEALEEDIKTADE
-748 TNTAAVTDLLT
+748 GNTAAVTDLLT

-771 NELKKEKEAEKDA
+771 NELREEKVAEKDA
-784 ITFEINALTATTGS
+784 IIFEINALTAPTGS
-798 EWKVLDIKA
+798 EWAVLDIKA
-807 GRLEDKLYVFD
+807 GRLEDKLDVFD
-818 AILKG
+818 AILEG

-870 NPGLEYKLLQAQQI
+870 TPGLEYELLQAQQI

-889 DGMSDEEF
+889 DGMSDEM

-912 QAKYDGLLEEFNY
+912 QAKYDELLEEFNY

>member
-114 AYLKALEV
+114 AYLKALEL
-122 EIAGYEY
+122 ESAGYEY
-129 NLLQNEINM
+129 WLLKNEIDM
-138 EDLELQRKE
+138 EELELKRQE
-147 MVEKHKAELLR
+147 MVEIHKAELLR
-158 LQKATAVAQKEYEEA
+158 LQKATAEAQKDYEEA

-182 TLTAEE
+182 TLTADE
-188 KAIVDKYTAEID
+188 KAIVDTYTAEID

-212 LVGAQTD
+212 LVGAQTA

-319 DRQIEELNLEIDALR
+319 DRQIEELNQEIDALK

-355 GQFFEDIVKADDN
+355 GQFFETTVKADGN

-392 LVFQSEFEKNEETN
+392 LVFQSEFKKNEETN

-426 ILADLKKYLYTY
+426 ILADLKEYLYTY

-445 AIVENY
+445 ATAESNMKYYQSRAESISEENASFKEEL
-451 IKSWQ
+451 I
-456 DNAKNIAAQ
+456 
-465 NEYYK
+465 
-470 TMLTEARDEWYE
+470 EARNEWNE
-482 LSNQY
+482 LSRQY
-487 QYTAKQPLDI
+487 QYTAKQPLDV

-541 AEENWENFTYA
+541 AEENWENFTYE

-566 DLQNAVN
+566 DLRNAVN
-573 NISINPAF
+573 NISSYPAF
-581 SYRDNYPD
+581 GNQYNYPD
-589 GSWYYYGPV
+589 GTWNYYGPV
-598 YYDDFYDD
+598 YYDYYYSDS
-606 APSAAARW
+606 PSAAVRW
-614 NNASLSLFGGYYVWG
+614 DNLSHRLLGM
-629 YERIEYYSDEELL
+629 EYYYGSELL
-642 GDIETVLEYTGYGE
+642 GTLDEMLEYTGYGE
-656 YYTITYTTDYEAWPY
+656 YYRITYTTNSEINP
-671 SSVSFHKD
+671 SRSVYFLKD
-679 YETVLA
+679 AYETVL
-685 QIGYNFSDREDA
+685 QNIGYDEYTFGSSQDA
-697 RRAFANSWFVNE
+697 MDAFARSWFVTE
-709 VSYEEKAAMA
+709 VAYAEYAELTKA
-719 QAHMEA
+719 HLDA

-734 AVEALEEEIKTADE
+734 AVEALEEEITTADE

-771 NELKKEKEAEKDA
+771 DELRKEKVAEKDA
-784 ITFEINALTATTGS
+784 ITFEINALTALTGS

-807 GRLEDKLYVFD
+807 GRLEDKLDVFD

-829 GTDYTLVKQEGT
+829 GTDYTLVKQEDT

-870 NPGLEYKLLQAQQI
+870 TPGLEYELLQAQQI

-889 DGMSDEEF
+889 DGMSDDL
-897 QNEVVKQAERALAQA
+897 QNEAVKLAEIALAQA
-912 QAKYDGLLEEFNY
+912 QAKYDELLEEFNY

>member
-129 NLLQNEINM
+129 NLLKNEIDM
-138 EDLELQRKE
+138 EELELQRQE
-147 MVEKHKAELLR
+147 MVEHHKAVLLG
-158 LQKATAVAQKEYEEA
+158 LQQATAEAQKDYEEA

-182 TLTAEE
+182 TLTDEE
-188 KAIVDKYTAEID
+188 QAIVDKYTAEID

-212 LVGAQTD
+212 LVGAQTA

-271 TQKAELEAE
+271 TQRAELEAE

-297 LKLTLEVPEAE
+297 LELTLEVPEAE

-319 DRQIEELNLEIDALR
+319 DRQIEELNLEIGALR

-355 GQFFEDIVKADDN
+355 GQFFETTVKASGN
-368 PYYYGDQYQELN
+368 SYYYGDQYQ
-380 DPNDPNPNYEDA
+380 DPENQNYEDA
-392 LVFQSEFEKNEETN
+392 LVFQSEFKYNEETN

-419 TQDNHEK
+419 TQDNHKK
-426 ILADLKKYLYTY
+426 ILADLREYLYDY

-445 AIVENY
+445 AMAESNMEYFQSRAKSLPTENA
-451 IKSWQ
+451 S
-456 DNAKNIAAQ
+456 
-465 NEYYK
+465 YK
-470 TMLTEARDEWYE
+470 EELIEARNEWNE
-482 LSNQY
+482 LSRQY
-487 QYTAKQPLDI
+487 QYTAKQPLDV
-497 KAMEAYNELATIADL
+497 KANEALSELTTIADL
-512 TAADVKARVTALLDT
+512 TAADVKERVTVLLDT

-552 NLTDPASETPITLI
+552 NLTDPASETPIDLA

-573 NISINPAF
+573 NISNYPAF
-581 SYRDNYPD
+581 NYRYNDPD
-589 GSWYYYGPV
+589 GYWYYDGPV
-598 YYDDFYDD
+598 YYDNYYDD
-606 APSAAARW
+606 APSAACRW
-614 NNASLSLFGGYYVWG
+614 DYAS
-629 YERIEYYSDEELL
+629 ERLLGMEYYSGTELL
-642 GDIETVLEYTGYGE
+642 GTLDEMLEYTGYGE
-656 YYTITYTTDYEAWPY
+656 YYRITYTTDSEVWPSGTVY
-671 SSVSFHKD
+671 LQKD
-679 YETVLA
+679 AYETVLYN
-685 QIGYNFSDREDA
+685 IGYDKYTFGSEQNA
-697 RRAFANSWFVNE
+697 INAFCGAWFVME
-709 VSYEEKAAMA
+709 VAYAEYADLTKA
-719 QAHMEA
+719 HLEA

-748 TNTAAVTDLLT
+748 TNTAAVTDLLA

-771 NELKKEKEAEKDA
+771 NELREEKVAEKDA
-784 ITFEINALTATTGS
+784 ITFEINALTAPTGS
-798 EWKVLDIKA
+798 EWAVLDIKA
-807 GRLEDKLYVFD
+807 GRLEDKLDVFD
-818 AILKG
+818 AILEG

-829 GTDYTLVKQEGT
+829 GQDYTLVKQEGT

-870 NPGLEYKLLQAQQI
+870 TPGLEYELLQAQQI

-889 DGMSDEEF
+889 DGMTDEEF
-897 QNEVVKQAERALAQA
+897 QNDVVKKAERELAQA
-912 QAKYDGLLEEFNY
+912 QAKYDELLEEFNY

>member
-23 ENTEPAGIE
+23 ENTEP
-32 AMRQAR
+32 
-38 AELISAQAAY
+38 
-48 EQAKVTLLNAQ
+48 
-59 TALQEAQTQNQILE
+59 EAQTQNQILE

-129 NLLQNEINM
+129 NLLKNEIDM
-138 EDLELQRKE
+138 EELELQRQE
-147 MVEKHKAELLR
+147 MVEEHKASLLR
-158 LQKATAVAQKEYEEA
+158 LQQATAEAQKDYEEA

-188 KAIVDKYTAEID
+188 KAIVDTYTAEID

-212 LVGAQTD
+212 LVGAQTA

-319 DRQIEELNLEIDALR
+319 DRQIEELKLEIDALG

-355 GQFFEDIVKADDN
+355 GQFFETTVKAN
-368 PYYYGDQYQELN
+368 GNSYYYGDQYQ
-380 DPNDPNPNYEDA
+380 DPNNQNYEDA
-392 LVFQSEFEKNEETN
+392 LVFQSEFEYNEETN

-419 TQDNHEK
+419 TQDNHES
-426 ILADLKKYLYTY
+426 ILAALKEYLYDY

-445 AIVENY
+445 AMAESNM
-451 IKSWQ
+451 
-456 DNAKNIAAQ
+456 
-465 NEYYK
+465 EYYQSRAK
-470 TMLTEARDEWYE
+470 SISTENASYKEELIEARNEWSE
-482 LSNQY
+482 LSRQY
-487 QYTAKQPLDI
+487 QYTAKQPLDV
-497 KAMEAYNELATIADL
+497 KANEALSELTTIADL
-512 TAADVKARVTALLDT
+512 TAADVKERVTVLLDT

-552 NLTDPASETPITLI
+552 NLTDPASETPIDLA

-573 NISINPAF
+573 NISNYPAF
-581 SYRDNYPD
+581 NYRYNDPD
-589 GSWYYYGPV
+589 GYWYYDGPV
-598 YYDDFYDD
+598 YYDNYYDD
-606 APSAAARW
+606 APSAACRW
-614 NNASLSLFGGYYVWG
+614 DYAS
-629 YERIEYYSDEELL
+629 ERLLGMEYYSGTELL
-642 GDIETVLEYTGYGE
+642 GTLDEMLEYTGYGE
-656 YYTITYTTDYEAWPY
+656 YYRITYTTDSEVWPSGTLY
-671 SSVSFHKD
+671 LQKD
-679 YETVLA
+679 AYETVLCN
-685 QIGYNFSDREDA
+685 IGYDEYTFGSMQSAIN
-697 RRAFANSWFVNE
+697 AFCGAWFVME
-709 VSYEEKAAMA
+709 VVYAEYADLTKA
-719 QAHMEA
+719 HLEA

-734 AVEALEEEIKTADE
+734 AVEALEEDIKTADE
-748 TNTAAVTDLLT
+748 GNTAAVTDLLT

-771 NELKKEKEAEKDA
+771 NELREEKVAEKDA
-784 ITFEINALTATTGS
+784 IIFEINALTATTGS
-798 EWKVLDIKA
+798 EWAVLDIKA
-807 GRLEDKLYVFD
+807 GRLEDKLDVFD
-818 AILKG
+818 AILGG

-829 GTDYTLVKQEGT
+829 GQDYTLVKQEGT

-870 NPGLEYKLLQAQQI
+870 TPGLEYELLQAQQI

-889 DGMSDEEF
+889 DGMTDDEF
-897 QNEVVKQAERALAQA
+897 QNEVVKEAERELAQA
-912 QAKYDGLLEEFNY
+912 QAKYDELLEEFNY

>member
-129 NLLQNEINM
+129 DLLKNEIDM
-138 EDLELQRKE
+138 EELELQRQE
-147 MVEKHKAELLR
+147 MVEEHKASLLR
-158 LQKATAVAQKEYEEA
+158 LQQATAEAQKDYEEA

-188 KAIVDKYTAEID
+188 KTIVDTYTAEID

-212 LVGAQTD
+212 LVGAQTA

-355 GQFFEDIVKADDN
+355 GQFFETTVKADGN
-368 PYYYGDQYQELN
+368 PYYYGDQYQEPEPK
-380 DPNDPNPNYEDA
+380 DPNYEDA

-426 ILADLKKYLYTY
+426 ILADLKEYLYTY

-451 IKSWQ
+451 IESWQ
-456 DNAKNIAAQ
+456 YNVENIAAQ
-465 NEYYK
+465 NESYK
-470 TMLTEARDEWYE
+470 TMLTEARDEWYD
-482 LSNQY
+482 LSY
-487 QYTAKQPLDI
+487 QYRYTANLPLDE
-497 KAMEAYNELATIADL
+497 KALEAYNELASIPDL
-512 TAADVKARVTALLDT
+512 TAADVKERVTVLLDT
-527 IRLEQQIRLAMTGY
+527 IRLEQQIRLAMSGY

-552 NLTDPASETPITLI
+552 NLTDPASETPITLA
-566 DLQNAVN
+566 DLQTAVN
-573 NISINPAF
+573 NIAAYPA
-581 SYRDNYPD
+581 YE
-589 GSWYYYGPV
+589 YYYSPV
-598 YYDDFYDD
+598 YYDYYD
-606 APSAAARW
+606 AFSAAARW
-614 NNASLSLFGGYYVWG
+614 NNASLNLFGGYYVWG
-629 YERIEYYSDEELL
+629 SERIEYYSGTELL
-642 GDIETVLEYTGYGE
+642 GDLETVLEYTGYGE
-656 YYTITYTTDYEAWPY
+656 YYTITYTTDYDAWPY
-671 SSVSFHKD
+671 SSVDFHKD
-679 YETVLA
+679 AYETILA
-685 QIGYNFSDREDA
+685 QIGYNFSDMQA
-697 RRAFANSWFVNE
+697 AAIAFENSWFVKE
-709 VSYEEKAAMA
+709 VSYEEMAALA

-734 AVEALEEEIKTADE
+734 AVEALEEDIKTADE
-748 TNTAAVTDLLT
+748 GNTAAVTDLLT

-771 NELKKEKEAEKDA
+771 NELREEKVAEKDA
-784 ITFEINALTATTGS
+784 IMFEINALTALTGS
-798 EWKVLDIKA
+798 EWAVLDIKA
-807 GRLEDKLYVFD
+807 GRLEDKLDVFD
-818 AILKG
+818 VILEG

-829 GTDYTLVKQEGT
+829 GQDYTLVKQEGT

-870 NPGLEYKLLQAQQI
+870 NPGLEYELLQAQQI

-889 DGMSDEEF
+889 DGMSDEF
-897 QNEVVKQAERALAQA
+897 QNEAVKQAERALAQA
-912 QAKYDGLLEEFNY
+912 QAK
-925 WNDLLSDYIASL
+925 
-937 TGNTEETPE
+937 
-946 A
+946 

>member
-114 AYLKALEV
+114 AYLKALEL

-129 NLLQNEINM
+129 WLLKNEIDM
-138 EDLELQRKE
+138 EELELKRQE
-147 MVEKHKAELLR
+147 MVEIHKAELLR
-158 LQKATAVAQKEYEEA
+158 LQKATAEAQKEYEEA

-182 TLTAEE
+182 TLTEDE

-200 ALSGELETAENT
+200 ALSGELKTAENT
-212 LVGAQTD
+212 LVGAQTA

-355 GQFFEDIVKADDN
+355 GQFFETTVKAYGN
-368 PYYYGDQYQELN
+368 PYYYGDQYQ
-380 DPNDPNPNYEDA
+380 DPNDPNYEDA
-392 LVFQSEFEKNEETN
+392 LVFQSEFEYNEETD

-419 TQDNHEK
+419 TQDNHEE
-426 ILADLKKYLYTY
+426 ILADLKDYLYTY

-445 AIVENY
+445 ELAELLAER
-451 IKSWQ
+451 WQ
-456 DNAKNIAAQ
+456 NLAKNEPTN
-465 NEYYK
+465 NESYK
-470 TMLTEARDEWYE
+470 TMLTEASDEWKDLRYQYE
-482 LSNQY
+482 
-487 QYTAKQPLDI
+487 YTAKVPLDV
-497 KAMEAYNELATIADL
+497 KAQEAYNELASIPDL
-512 TAADVKARVTALLDT
+512 TAADVKERVTELLDT
-527 IRLEQQIRLAMTGY
+527 IRLEQQIRLAMSGY
-541 AEENWENFTYA
+541 AEENWENFTYT
-552 NLTDPASETPITLI
+552 NLTDPASETPITLT
-566 DLQNAVN
+566 DLQIAVD
-573 NISINPAF
+573 NIQYYPAF
-581 SYRDNYPD
+581 ED
-589 GSWYYYGPV
+589 YYTPTYK
-598 YYDDFYDD
+598 YT
-606 APSAAARW
+606 ATSSAAYRW
-614 NNASLSLFGGYYVWG
+614 NYASEKLFGGDYVILPADYQYYG
-629 YERIEYYSDEELL
+629 MYGETELL
-642 GDIETVLEYTGYGE
+642 GNGDELLEKAGYGE
-656 YYTITYTTDYEAWPY
+656 YFTIVYSTNDYTDAVYEIAP
-671 SSVSFHKD
+671 HKD
-679 YETVLA
+679 FYETVLS
-685 QIGYNFSDREDA
+685 QIGYASYQFGSQYDA
-697 RRAFANSWFVNE
+697 QEAFKYSWFVRE
-709 VSYEEKAAMA
+709 IAYVEMAALSKA
-719 QAHMEA
+719 HLEA

-734 AVEALEEEIKTADE
+734 AVEALEEDIKTADE
-748 TNTAAVTDLLT
+748 GNTAAVTDLLT

-771 NELKKEKEAEKDA
+771 NELKEEKEAEKDA
-784 ITFEINALTATTGS
+784 IIFEINALTADTGS
-798 EWKVLDIKA
+798 EWAVLDIKA
-807 GRLEDKLYVFD
+807 GRLEDKLDVFD
-818 AILKG
+818 AILRG

-829 GTDYTLVKQEGT
+829 GQDYTLVKQEGT

-870 NPGLEYKLLQAQQI
+870 TPGLEYKLLQAQQI

-889 DGMSDEEF
+889 DGMTDDEF
-897 QNEVVKQAERALAQA
+897 QNEVVKEAERALAQA
-912 QAKYDGLLEEFNY
+912 QAKYDELLEEFNY

>member
-129 NLLQNEINM
+129 NLLKNEIDM
-138 EDLELQRKE
+138 EELELQRQE
-147 MVEKHKAELLR
+147 MVEHHKAVLLG
-158 LQKATAVAQKEYEEA
+158 LQQATAEAQKDYEEA

-182 TLTAEE
+182 TLTADE
-188 KAIVDKYTAEID
+188 KAIVDTYTAEID
-200 ALSGELETAENT
+200 ALSGELETAENE
-212 LVGAQTD
+212 LVGAQTA

-319 DRQIEELNLEIDALR
+319 DRQIEELNLEIKALK

-355 GQFFEDIVKADDN
+355 GQFFETTVKAPGN
-368 PYYYGDQYQELN
+368 SYYYGDQYQ
-380 DPNDPNPNYEDA
+380 DPNDPNNQNYEDA
-392 LVFQSEFEKNEETN
+392 LVFQSEFKKNEETN

-426 ILADLKKYLYTY
+426 ILADLKEYLYTY

-445 AIVENY
+445 ATAESNMKYYQSRAESISEENASFKEEL
-451 IKSWQ
+451 I
-456 DNAKNIAAQ
+456 
-465 NEYYK
+465 
-470 TMLTEARDEWYE
+470 EARNEWNE
-482 LSNQY
+482 LSRQY
-487 QYTAKQPLDI
+487 QYTAKQPLDV
-497 KAMEAYNELATIADL
+497 KANEALSELTTIADL
-512 TAADVKARVTALLDT
+512 TAADVKERVTVLLDT

-581 SYRDNYPD
+581 SDRSNYPD
-589 GSWYYYGPV
+589 GSWYYDGPV
-598 YYDDFYDD
+598 YYDAFYDD
-606 APSAAARW
+606 APSAACRW
-614 NNASLSLFGGYYVWG
+614 DYASRS
-629 YERIEYYSDEELL
+629 LL
-642 GDIETVLEYTGYGE
+642 GMEHYYGTQLLGTLDEMLEYTGYGE
-656 YYTITYTTDYEAWPY
+656 YYRITYTTNSEVRPFET
-671 SSVSFHKD
+671 VHLQKD
-679 YETVLA
+679 AYETVLYN
-685 QIGYNFSDREDA
+685 IGYNEYNFGSKQNA
-697 RRAFANSWFVNE
+697 INAFCGAWFVME
-709 VSYEEKAAMA
+709 VVYAEYADLTKA
-719 QAHMEA
+719 HLEA

-771 NELKKEKEAEKDA
+771 NELKEEKEAEKDA
-784 ITFEINALTATTGS
+784 IIFEIKALTARTGS
-798 EWKVLDIKA
+798 EWAVLNIKA
-807 GRLEDKLYVFD
+807 GRLEHKLDVFD
-818 AILKG
+818 AILEG

-860 KEIKGDGTDM
+860 KEIKGDGTDVT
-870 NPGLEYKLLQAQQI
+870 PGLEYELLQAQQI

-889 DGMSDEEF
+889 DGMSDDL
-897 QNEVVKQAERALAQA
+897 QNEEVKTAERELAQA
-912 QAKYDGLLEEFNY
+912 QAKYDELLEEFNY

>member
-114 AYLKALEV
+114 AYLKALEL

-129 NLLQNEINM
+129 WLLKNEIDM
-138 EDLELQRKE
+138 EELELKRQE
-147 MVEKHKAELLR
+147 MVEIHKAELLR

-188 KAIVDKYTAEID
+188 KAIVEKYTAEID
-200 ALSGELETAENT
+200 ALSGELEAAENT
-212 LVGAQTD
+212 LVGAQTA

-287 QDDLKMQAED
+287 QDDLKMQAAD
-297 LKLTLEVPEAE
+297 LRLTLEVPEAE
-308 IAAIDTVIKGL
+308 IAAIDTVIKGI
-319 DRQIEELNLEIDALR
+319 DQQIEDLNQEIKALKS
-334 AENPRTQLS
+334 ENPRTQLS
-343 LPIDNAIVAHFV
+343 LTIDNAIVAHFV
-355 GQFFEDIVKADDN
+355 GDFFKTTIKKDPN
-368 PYYYGDQYQELN
+368 SYYYGDQYEEP
-380 DPNDPNPNYEDA
+380 DNPDYGKA
-392 LVFQSEFEKNEETN
+392 LVFQSDFVYNEDTH
-406 RYELPSGTVSWTT
+406 RYELPSGTLSWTT
-419 TQDNHEK
+419 TQDNHKK
-426 ILADLKKYLYTY
+426 ILAALKGKMYEY

-445 AIVENY
+445 ATAESNMKYYQSRAESISEENA
-451 IKSWQ
+451 S
-456 DNAKNIAAQ
+456 
-465 NEYYK
+465 YK
-470 TMLTEARDEWYE
+470 EELIEARNEWNE

-497 KAMEAYNELATIADL
+497 KAAEALSELSTIADL
-512 TAADVKARVTALLDT
+512 TAADVKERVTVLLDT

-573 NISINPAF
+573 NISNKPAF
-581 SYRDNYPD
+581 TDQYNYPD
-589 GSWYYYGPV
+589 GSWYYDGPV
-598 YYDDFYDD
+598 YYDYYYDD
-606 APSAAARW
+606 APSAACRW
-614 NNASLSLFGGYYVWG
+614 DYASRSLLGM
-629 YERIEYYSDEELL
+629 EYYSGTELL
-642 GDIETVLEYTGYGE
+642 GTLDEMLEYTGYGE
-656 YYTITYTTDYEAWPY
+656 YYRITYTTNSEVGPSENLDLQ
-671 SSVSFHKD
+671 KD
-679 YETVLA
+679 AYETVLEN
-685 QIGYNFSDREDA
+685 IGYDESTFGSKENA
-697 RRAFANSWFVNE
+697 INAFRGAWFVME
-709 VSYEEKAAMA
+709 VVYAEFADLTKA
-719 QAHMEA
+719 HLEA

-771 NELKKEKEAEKDA
+771 NELKEEKEAEKDA
-784 ITFEINALTATTGS
+784 IIFEINALAALTGS

-807 GRLEDKLYVFD
+807 GRLEDKLDVFD

-870 NPGLEYKLLQAQQI
+870 TPGLEYKLLQAQQI

-889 DGMSDEEF
+889 DGMSDDI
-897 QNEVVKQAERALAQA
+897 QNEEVKTAERALAQA
-912 QAKYDGLLEEFNY
+912 QAKYDELLEEFNY

>member
-114 AYLKALEV
+114 AYLKALEL

-129 NLLQNEINM
+129 WLLKNEIDM
-138 EDLELQRKE
+138 EELELKRQE
-147 MVEKHKAELLR
+147 MVEIHKAELLR
-158 LQKATAVAQKEYEEA
+158 LQQATAVAQKEYEEA

-188 KAIVDKYTAEID
+188 QAIVDKYTAEID
-200 ALSGELETAENT
+200 ALSTQLETAENT
-212 LVGAQTD
+212 LVGAQTA

-319 DRQIEELNLEIDALR
+319 DRQIEELKLEIKALKS
-334 AENPRTQLS
+334 ENPRTQLS
-343 LPIDNAIVAHFV
+343 LTIDNAIVAHFV
-355 GQFFEDIVKADDN
+355 GDFFKTTIKNDPN
-368 PYYYGDQYQELN
+368 SYYYGDQYEEL
-380 DPNDPNPNYEDA
+380 DNPDYGKA
-392 LVFQSEFEKNEETN
+392 LVFQSDFVYNEDTH
-406 RYELPSGTVSWTT
+406 RYELPSGTLSWTT
-419 TQDNHEK
+419 TQDNHKK
-426 ILADLKKYLYTY
+426 ILAALKGKMYEY

-445 AIVENY
+445 ATAESNMKYYQSRAESISEENA
-451 IKSWQ
+451 S
-456 DNAKNIAAQ
+456 
-465 NEYYK
+465 YK
-470 TMLTEARDEWYE
+470 EELIEARNEWNE

-541 AEENWENFTYA
+541 AEENWENFTYE

-566 DLQNAVN
+566 DLRNAVN
-573 NISINPAF
+573 NISSSPAF
-581 SYRDNYPD
+581 GNQYNYPD
-589 GSWYYYGPV
+589 GTWNYYGPV
-598 YYDDFYDD
+598 YYDYYYSDS
-606 APSAAARW
+606 PSAAVRW
-614 NNASLSLFGGYYVWG
+614 DNLSHRLLGM
-629 YERIEYYSDEELL
+629 EYYYGSELL
-642 GDIETVLEYTGYGE
+642 GTLDEMLEYTGYGE
-656 YYTITYTTDYEAWPY
+656 YYRITYTTNSEINPSGRVY
-671 SSVSFHKD
+671 FLKD
-679 YETVLA
+679 AYETVL
-685 QIGYNFSDREDA
+685 QNIGYDEYTFGSSQDA
-697 RRAFANSWFVNE
+697 MDAFARSWFVTE
-709 VSYEEKAAMA
+709 VAYAEYAELTKA
-719 QAHMEA
+719 HLDA

-734 AVEALEEEIKTADE
+734 AVEALEEEITTADE

-771 NELKKEKEAEKDA
+771 NELKEEKVAEKDA

-798 EWKVLDIKA
+798 EWAVLNIKA
-807 GRLEDKLYVFD
+807 GRLEDKLDVFD

-870 NPGLEYKLLQAQQI
+870 NPGLEYKLLEAQQI

-889 DGMSDEEF
+889 DGMSDDL
-897 QNEVVKQAERALAQA
+897 QNEEVKTAERALAQA

>member
-129 NLLQNEINM
+129 DLLKNEIDM
-138 EDLELQRKE
+138 EELELQRQE
-147 MVEKHKAELLR
+147 MVEEHKASLLR
-158 LQKATAVAQKEYEEA
+158 LQQATAEAQKDYEEA

-188 KAIVDKYTAEID
+188 KAIVDTYTAEID

-319 DRQIEELNLEIDALR
+319 DRQIEELNLEIKALR

-355 GQFFEDIVKADDN
+355 GQFFETRVKAN
-368 PYYYGDQYQELN
+368 GNSYYYGDQYQ
-380 DPNDPNPNYEDA
+380 DPNNQNYEDA
-392 LVFQSEFEKNEETN
+392 LVFQSEFKYNEETN

-419 TQDNHEK
+419 TQDNHEE
-426 ILADLKKYLYTY
+426 ILADLKEYLYTY

-451 IKSWQ
+451 IEYWQ
-456 DNAKNIAAQ
+456 NNADDIAAQ

-470 TMLTEARDEWYE
+470 TMLTEARNEWYD
-482 LSNQY
+482 LRDKYLNP
-487 QYTAKQPLDI
+487 TDKPLDI
-497 KAMEAYNELATIADL
+497 KAQEAYNELALIADL
-512 TAADVKARVTALLDT
+512 TAADVKERVTELLDI
-527 IRLEQQIRLAMTGY
+527 IRLEQQIRLAMSGY

-552 NLTDPASETPITLI
+552 NLTDPASETPITLD

-573 NISINPAF
+573 NIAAYPA
-581 SYRDNYPD
+581 SE
-589 GSWYYYGPV
+589 YYYSPV
-598 YYDDFYDD
+598 YYDDYE
-606 APSAAARW
+606 ASSAAARW
-614 NNASLSLFGGYYVWG
+614 NYASLNLFGGYYVWNTD
-629 YERIEYYSDEELL
+629 ERIEYYSGTELL
-642 GDIETVLEYTGYGE
+642 GDLKTVLEYTGYGE
-656 YYTITYTTDYEAWPY
+656 YYTITYSTDYDAWPNA
-671 SSVSFHKD
+671 SVDFHKD
-679 YETVLA
+679 AYETVLA
-685 QIGYNFSDREDA
+685 QIGYNFTDRQDA
-697 RRAFANSWFVNE
+697 QRAFENSWFVYE
-709 VSYEEKAAMA
+709 VSYEEMAALA

-734 AVEALEEEIKTADE
+734 AVEALEEDIKTADE
-748 TNTAAVTDLLT
+748 GNTAAVTDLLT

-771 NELKKEKEAEKDA
+771 NELREEKVAEKDA
-784 ITFEINALTATTGS
+784 IIFEINALTARTGS
-798 EWKVLDIKA
+798 EWAVLDIKA
-807 GRLEDKLYVFD
+807 GRLEDKLDVFD
-818 AILKG
+818 AILGG

-829 GTDYTLVKQEGT
+829 GQDYTLVKQEGT

-870 NPGLEYKLLQAQQI
+870 TPGLEYELLQAQQI

-889 DGMSDEEF
+889 DGMTDDEF
-897 QNEVVKQAERALAQA
+897 QNEVVKEAERELAQA
-912 QAKYDGLLEEFNY
+912 QAKYDELLEEFNY

>member
-114 AYLKALEV
+114 AYLKALEL

-129 NLLQNEINM
+129 WLLKNEIDM
-138 EDLELQRKE
+138 EELELKRQE
-147 MVEKHKAELLR
+147 MVEIHKAELLR

-182 TLTAEE
+182 TLTEDE

-200 ALSGELETAENT
+200 ALSTQLETAENT
-212 LVGAQTD
+212 LVGAQTA

-319 DRQIEELNLEIDALR
+319 DRQIKELKLEIDALR

-355 GQFFEDIVKADDN
+355 GQFFETTVKADGN
-368 PYYYGDQYQELN
+368 PYYYGDQYQ
-380 DPNDPNPNYEDA
+380 DPNDPIDPNYEDA
-392 LVFQSEFEKNEETN
+392 LVFQSEFEYNEETD

-419 TQDNHEK
+419 TQDNHEE
-426 ILADLKKYLYTY
+426 ILADLKDYLYTY

-445 AIVENY
+445 ATAESNMKYYQSRAESISEENASFKEEL
-451 IKSWQ
+451 I
-456 DNAKNIAAQ
+456 
-465 NEYYK
+465 
-470 TMLTEARDEWYE
+470 EARNEWNE
-482 LSNQY
+482 LSRQY
-487 QYTAKQPLDI
+487 QYTAKQPLDV
-497 KAMEAYNELATIADL
+497 KANEALSELTTIADL
-512 TAADVKARVTALLDT
+512 TAADVKERVTVLLDT

-573 NISINPAF
+573 NISIYPAF
-581 SYRDNYPD
+581 SYRYNDPDD
-589 GSWYYYGPV
+589 GSWYYDGPV
-598 YYDDFYDD
+598 YYDGFYDD
-606 APSAAARW
+606 APSAACRW
-614 NNASLSLFGGYYVWG
+614 DYAS
-629 YERIEYYSDEELL
+629 ERLL
-642 GDIETVLEYTGYGE
+642 GMEHYYGTQLLGTLDEMLEYTGYGE
-656 YYTITYTTDYEAWPY
+656 YYRITYTTDSEVGASGTLYLQ
-671 SSVSFHKD
+671 KD
-679 YETVLA
+679 AYETVLYN
-685 QIGYNFSDREDA
+685 IGYNEYTFGSKQDA
-697 RRAFANSWFVNE
+697 IDAFCGAWFVME
-709 VSYEEKAAMA
+709 VAYAEYADLTKA
-719 QAHMEA
+719 HLEA

-771 NELKKEKEAEKDA
+771 DELKEEKEAEKEA
-784 ITFEINALTATTGS
+784 IIFEINALTAFTGS
-798 EWKVLDIKA
+798 EWAVLDIKA
-807 GRLEDKLYVFD
+807 GRLKDKLDVFD

-860 KEIKGDGTDM
+860 KEIKGDGTDAT
-870 NPGLEYKLLQAQQI
+870 PGLEYELLQAQQI

-889 DGMSDEEF
+889 DGMSDDDF
-897 QNEVVKQAERALAQA
+897 QNEAVKTAEKALAQA
-912 QAKYDGLLEEFNY
+912 QAKYDELLEEFNY

>member
-129 NLLQNEINM
+129 DLLKNEIDM
-138 EDLELQRKE
+138 EELELQRQE
-147 MVEKHKAELLR
+147 MVEEHKASLLR
-158 LQKATAVAQKEYEEA
+158 LQQATAEAQKDYEEA

-188 KAIVDKYTAEID
+188 KAIVDTYTAEID

-212 LVGAQTD
+212 LVGAQTA

-319 DRQIEELNLEIDALR
+319 DRQIEELKLEIDALG

-355 GQFFEDIVKADDN
+355 GQFFKTTVKAYGN
-368 PYYYGDQYQELN
+368 SYYYGDQYQ
-380 DPNDPNPNYEDA
+380 DPDDPNYEDA
-392 LVFQSEFEKNEETN
+392 LVFQSEFEYNEETD

-426 ILADLKKYLYTY
+426 ILAALKEYLYDY

-445 AIVENY
+445 AMAESNMKYYQSRAESIPEENA
-451 IKSWQ
+451 S
-456 DNAKNIAAQ
+456 
-465 NEYYK
+465 YK
-470 TMLTEARDEWYE
+470 EELIEARNEWYD
-482 LSNQY
+482 LRDKYLNP
-487 QYTAKQPLDI
+487 TDKPLDI
-497 KAMEAYNELATIADL
+497 KALEAYNELASIADL
-512 TAADVKARVTALLDT
+512 TAADVKERVTVLLDA
-527 IRLEQQIRLAMTGY
+527 IRLEQQIRLAMSGY

-552 NLTDPASETPITLI
+552 NLTDPASETPITLA

-573 NISINPAF
+573 NIAEHPAVK
-581 SYRDNYPD
+581 YRYDYGDYWVYSGPVNYD
-589 GSWYYYGPV
+589 SYYGS
-598 YYDDFYDD
+598 D
-606 APSAAARW
+606 APSAACRW
-614 NNASLSLFGGYYVWG
+614 DYASETLLGMEF
-629 YERIEYYSDEELL
+629 YSGTELL
-642 GDIETVLEYTGYGE
+642 GTLDEMLEYTGYGE
-656 YYTITYTTDYEAWPY
+656 YYRITYTTDSEVWP
-671 SSVSFHKD
+671 SETLDLQKD
-679 YETVLA
+679 AYETVLEN
-685 QIGYNFSDREDA
+685 IGYDEYTFGSKQNAIDA
-697 RRAFANSWFVNE
+697 FCGAWFVME
-709 VSYEEKAAMA
+709 VVYAEYADLTKA
-719 QAHMEA
+719 HLEA

-734 AVEALEEEIKTADE
+734 AVEALEEDIKTADE
-748 TNTAAVTDLLT
+748 GNTAAVTDLLT

-771 NELKKEKEAEKDA
+771 NELREEKVAEKDA
-784 ITFEINALTATTGS
+784 IIFEINALTAFTGS
-798 EWKVLDIKA
+798 EWTVLDIKA
-807 GRLEDKLYVFD
+807 GRLEDKLDVFD

-829 GTDYTLVKQEGT
+829 GQDYTLVKQEGT

-870 NPGLEYKLLQAQQI
+870 TPGLEYELLQAQQI

-889 DGMSDEEF
+889 DGMSDDL
-897 QNEVVKQAERALAQA
+897 QNEEVKTAERALAQA
-912 QAKYDGLLEEFNY
+912 QAKYDELLEEFNY

>member
-129 NLLQNEINM
+129 DLLKNEIDM
-138 EDLELQRKE
+138 EELELQRQE
-147 MVEKHKAELLR
+147 MVEEHKASLLR
-158 LQKATAVAQKEYEEA
+158 LQQATAEAQKDYEEA

-188 KAIVDKYTAEID
+188 KAIVDTYTAEID

-212 LVGAQTD
+212 LVGAQTA

-319 DRQIEELNLEIDALR
+319 DRQIEELNLEIDALG

-355 GQFFEDIVKADDN
+355 GQFFETRVKAN
-368 PYYYGDQYQELN
+368 GNSYYYGDQYQ
-380 DPNDPNPNYEDA
+380 DPNNQNYEDA
-392 LVFQSEFEKNEETN
+392 LVFQSEFKYNEETN

-419 TQDNHEK
+419 TQDNHEE
-426 ILADLKKYLYTY
+426 ILADLKEYLYTY

-451 IKSWQ
+451 IEYWQ
-456 DNAKNIAAQ
+456 NNADDIAAQ

-470 TMLTEARDEWYE
+470 TMLTEARNEWYD
-482 LSNQY
+482 LRDKYLNP
-487 QYTAKQPLDI
+487 TDKPLDI
-497 KAMEAYNELATIADL
+497 KAQEAYNELALIADL
-512 TAADVKARVTALLDT
+512 TAADVKERVTELLDI
-527 IRLEQQIRLAMTGY
+527 IRLEQQIRLAMSGY

-552 NLTDPASETPITLI
+552 NLTDPASETPITLD

-573 NISINPAF
+573 NIAAYPA
-581 SYRDNYPD
+581 SE
-589 GSWYYYGPV
+589 YYYSPV
-598 YYDDFYDD
+598 YYDDYYDD
-606 APSAAARW
+606 YEASSAAARW
-614 NNASLSLFGGYYVWG
+614 NYASLNLFGGYYVWNTD
-629 YERIEYYSDEELL
+629 ERIEYYSGTELL
-642 GDIETVLEYTGYGE
+642 GDLKTVLEYTGYGE
-656 YYTITYTTDYEAWPY
+656 YYTITYSTDYDAWPNA
-671 SSVSFHKD
+671 SVDFHKD
-679 YETVLA
+679 AYETVLA
-685 QIGYNFSDREDA
+685 QIGYNFTDRQDA
-697 RRAFANSWFVNE
+697 QRAFENSWFVYE
-709 VSYEEKAAMA
+709 VSYEEMAALA

-734 AVEALEEEIKTADE
+734 AVEALEEDIKTADE
-748 TNTAAVTDLLT
+748 GNTAAVTDLLT

-771 NELKKEKEAEKDA
+771 NELREEKVAEKDA
-784 ITFEINALTATTGS
+784 IIFEINALTARTGS
-798 EWKVLDIKA
+798 EWAVLDIKA
-807 GRLEDKLYVFD
+807 GRLEDKLDVFD
-818 AILKG
+818 AILGG

-829 GTDYTLVKQEGT
+829 GQDYTLVKQEGT

-870 NPGLEYKLLQAQQI
+870 TPGLEYELLQAQQI

-889 DGMSDEEF
+889 DGMTDDEF
-897 QNEVVKQAERALAQA
+897 QNEVVKEAERELAQA
-912 QAKYDGLLEEFNY
+912 QAKYDELLEEFNY

>member
-200 ALSGELETAENT
+200 ALSGELKTAENE

-355 GQFFEDIVKADDN
+355 GQFFETTVKDN
-368 PYYYGDQYQELN
+368 GDSYYYGDQYQDTSN
-380 DPNDPNPNYEDA
+380 QNYEDA
-392 LVFQSEFEKNEETN
+392 LVFQSEFKKNEETN

-426 ILADLKKYLYTY
+426 ILADLKEYLYTY

-445 AIVENY
+445 ATAESNMKYYQSRAESISEENASFKEEL
-451 IKSWQ
+451 I
-456 DNAKNIAAQ
+456 
-465 NEYYK
+465 
-470 TMLTEARDEWYE
+470 EARNEWNK

-497 KAMEAYNELATIADL
+497 KATEAFRELSTIADL
-512 TAADVKARVTALLDT
+512 TADDVKERVTVLLDT

-573 NISINPAF
+573 NISNYPAF
-581 SYRDNYPD
+581 SYRYNDPD
-589 GSWYYYGPV
+589 GYWYYDGPV
-598 YYDDFYDD
+598 YYDYYYDE
-606 APSAAARW
+606 APSAACRW
-614 NNASLSLFGGYYVWG
+614 DYTSRHLL
-629 YERIEYYSDEELL
+629 RMEYYYGTELL
-642 GDIETVLEYTGYGE
+642 GTLAEMLEYTGYGE
-656 YYTITYTTDYEAWPY
+656 YYRITYTTDSEVWP
-671 SSVSFHKD
+671 SGFLHLQKD
-679 YETVLA
+679 AYETVLYN
-685 QIGYNFSDREDA
+685 IGYNEHTFGSKQNAIDA
-697 RRAFANSWFVNE
+697 FCGAWFVME
-709 VSYEEKAAMA
+709 VVYAEYADLTKA
-719 QAHMEA
+719 HLEA

-734 AVEALEEEIKTADE
+734 AVEALEEDIKTADE
-748 TNTAAVTDLLT
+748 TNTAAVTDLLA

-771 NELKKEKEAEKDA
+771 NELREEKVAEKDA
-784 ITFEINALTATTGS
+784 IIFEIKALAARTGS
-798 EWKVLDIKA
+798 EWAVLNIKA
-807 GRLEDKLYVFD
+807 GRLEDKLDVFD
-818 AILKG
+818 AILEG

-870 NPGLEYKLLQAQQI
+870 NPGLEYKLLEAQQI

-889 DGMSDEEF
+889 DGMSDDL
-897 QNEVVKQAERALAQA
+897 QNDAVKQAERALAQA

>member
-107 RRAGADE
+107 KRAGEDE
-114 AYLKALEV
+114 AYLKKLEL

-129 NLLQNEINM
+129 WLLKNEIDM

-188 KAIVDKYTAEID
+188 QAIVDKYTAEID
-200 ALSGELETAENT
+200 ALSGELEAAENT
-212 LVGAQTD
+212 LVGAQTA

-308 IAAIDTVIKGL
+308 IAAIDTVIKGI
-319 DRQIEELNLEIDALR
+319 DQQIEDLNQEIKALKS
-334 AENPRTQLS
+334 ENPRTQLS
-343 LPIDNAIVAHFV
+343 LTIDNAIVAHFV
-355 GQFFEDIVKADDN
+355 GDFFKTTIKNDPN
-368 PYYYGDQYQELN
+368 SYYYGDQYEEL
-380 DPNDPNPNYEDA
+380 DNPDYGKA
-392 LVFQSEFEKNEETN
+392 LVFQSDFVYNEDTH
-406 RYELPSGTVSWTT
+406 RYELPSGTLSWTT
-419 TQDNHEK
+419 TQDNHKK
-426 ILADLKKYLYTY
+426 ILAALKGKMYEY

-445 AIVENY
+445 AMAESNMKYYQSRAESISEENASFKEEL
-451 IKSWQ
+451 I
-456 DNAKNIAAQ
+456 
-465 NEYYK
+465 
-470 TMLTEARDEWYE
+470 EARNEWNE
-482 LSNQY
+482 LSRQY
-487 QYTAKQPLDI
+487 QYTAKQPLDV
-497 KAMEAYNELATIADL
+497 KANEALSELTTIADL
-512 TAADVKARVTALLDT
+512 TAADVKERVTVLLDT

-581 SYRDNYPD
+581 SDRSNYPD
-589 GSWYYYGPV
+589 GSWYYDGPV
-598 YYDDFYDD
+598 YYDAFYDD
-606 APSAAARW
+606 APSAACRW
-614 NNASLSLFGGYYVWG
+614 DYASRS
-629 YERIEYYSDEELL
+629 LL
-642 GDIETVLEYTGYGE
+642 GMEHYYGTQLLGTLDEMLEYTGYGE
-656 YYTITYTTDYEAWPY
+656 YYRITYTTNSEVRPFET
-671 SSVSFHKD
+671 VHLQKD
-679 YETVLA
+679 AYETVLYN
-685 QIGYNFSDREDA
+685 IGYNEYNFGSKQNA
-697 RRAFANSWFVNE
+697 INAFCGAWFVME
-709 VSYEEKAAMA
+709 VVYAEYADLTKA
-719 QAHMEA
+719 HLEA

-771 NELKKEKEAEKDA
+771 NELKEEKEAEKDA
-784 ITFEINALTATTGS
+784 IIFEIKALTARTGS
-798 EWKVLDIKA
+798 EWAVLNIKA
-807 GRLEDKLYVFD
+807 GRLEHKLDVFD
-818 AILKG
+818 AILEG

-860 KEIKGDGTDM
+860 KEIKGDGTDVT
-870 NPGLEYKLLQAQQI
+870 PGLEYELLQAQQI

-889 DGMSDEEF
+889 DGMSDDL
-897 QNEVVKQAERALAQA
+897 QNEEVKTAERELAQA

>member
-114 AYLKALEV
+114 AYLKALEL

-129 NLLQNEINM
+129 WLLKNEIDM
-138 EDLELQRKE
+138 EELELKRQE
-147 MVEKHKAELLR
+147 MVEIHKAELLR

-182 TLTAEE
+182 TLTEDE

-200 ALSGELETAENT
+200 ALSGELKTAENT
-212 LVGAQTD
+212 LVGAQTA

-287 QDDLKMQAED
+287 QDDLKMQAKD
-297 LKLTLEVPEAE
+297 LELTLEVPEAE
-308 IAAIDTVIKGL
+308 IAAIDTVIKGI
-319 DRQIEELNLEIDALR
+319 DQQIEDLNQEIKALKS
-334 AENPRTQLS
+334 ENPRTQLS
-343 LPIDNAIVAHFV
+343 LTIDNAIVAHFV
-355 GQFFEDIVKADDN
+355 GDFFATTLKNDPN
-368 PYYYGDQYQELN
+368 SYYYGDQYEEP
-380 DPNDPNPNYEDA
+380 DNPDYGKA
-392 LVFQSEFEKNEETN
+392 LVFQSYFVYNEDTH

-426 ILADLKKYLYTY
+426 ILADLKEYLYTY

-451 IKSWQ
+451 IKNWQ
-456 DNAKNIAAQ
+456 DYAKNIAAQ

-470 TMLTEARDEWYE
+470 TMLTEARDEWNE
-482 LSNQY
+482 LSRQY
-487 QYTAKQPLDI
+487 QYTAKQPLDV
-497 KAMEAYNELATIADL
+497 KADEALSELTTIADL
-512 TAADVKARVTALLDT
+512 TAADVKERVTVLLDT

-573 NISINPAF
+573 NISIYPAF
-581 SYRDNYPD
+581 SYRYNDPD
-589 GSWYYYGPV
+589 GGSWYYDDPV
-598 YYDDFYDD
+598 YYDGFYDD
-606 APSAAARW
+606 APSAACRW
-614 NNASLSLFGGYYVWG
+614 DYAS
-629 YERIEYYSDEELL
+629 ERLLGMEYYYGTELL
-642 GDIETVLEYTGYGE
+642 GTLDEMLEYTGYGE
-656 YYTITYTTDYEAWPY
+656 YYTISYSTDYEAWPDY
-671 SSVSFHKD
+671 NVNFHKD
-679 YETVLA
+679 YESVLEN
-685 QIGYNFSDREDA
+685 IGYSPADLPDVQY
-697 RRAFANSWFVNE
+697 AFENSWFVLE
-709 VSYEEKAAMA
+709 VAYKEMAALA

-734 AVEALEEEIKTADE
+734 AVEALEEDIKTADE

-771 NELKKEKEAEKDA
+771 NELREEKVAERDA
-784 ITFEINALTATTGS
+784 IIFEINALTASTGS
-798 EWKVLDIKA
+798 EWAVLDIKA
-807 GRLEDKLYVFD
+807 GRLEDKLDVFD
-818 AILKG
+818 AILEG

-870 NPGLEYKLLQAQQI
+870 TPGLEYELLQAQQI

-889 DGMSDEEF
+889 DGMSDDL
-897 QNEVVKQAERALAQA
+897 QNEEVKTAERKLAQA
-912 QAKYDGLLEEFNY
+912 QAKYDELLEEFNY

>member
-23 ENTEPAGIE
+23 ENVEPAGIE

-129 NLLQNEINM
+129 DLLKNEIDM
-138 EDLELQRKE
+138 EELELQRQE
-147 MVEKHKAELLR
+147 MVEHHKAVLLG
-158 LQKATAVAQKEYEEA
+158 LQQATAEAQKDYEEA

-182 TLTAEE
+182 TLTADE
-188 KAIVDKYTAEID
+188 KAIVDTYTAEID

-212 LVGAQTD
+212 LVGAQTA

-319 DRQIEELNLEIDALR
+319 DRQIEELKLEIDALR

-355 GQFFEDIVKADDN
+355 GQFFEETVKDYGN
-368 PYYYGDQYQELN
+368 PYYYGDQYQK
-380 DPNDPNPNYEDA
+380 PNDPNYEDA
-392 LVFQSEFEKNEETN
+392 LVFQSEFEKNEETK

-445 AIVENY
+445 ATAESNMKYYQSKAESISEENASTKEEL
-451 IKSWQ
+451 I
-456 DNAKNIAAQ
+456 
-465 NEYYK
+465 
-470 TMLTEARDEWYE
+470 EARNEWNK

-497 KAMEAYNELATIADL
+497 KATEAFSELSTIADL
-512 TAADVKARVTALLDT
+512 TAADVKERVTVLLDT

-581 SYRDNYPD
+581 SYQYNDPD
-589 GSWYYYGPV
+589 GSWYYDGPV
-598 YYDDFYDD
+598 YYDDYYYDD
-606 APSAAARW
+606 APSAACRW
-614 NNASLSLFGGYYVWG
+614 DYASRS
-629 YERIEYYSDEELL
+629 LL
-642 GDIETVLEYTGYGE
+642 GMKHYYGTQLLGTLDEMLEYTGYGE
-656 YYTITYTTDYEAWPY
+656 YYRITYTTNSEVWPFET
-671 SSVSFHKD
+671 VHLQKD
-679 YETVLA
+679 AYETVLYK
-685 QIGYNFSDREDA
+685 IGYDEYTFGSKQNA
-697 RRAFANSWFVNE
+697 INAFCGAWFVME
-709 VSYEEKAAMA
+709 VVYAEYADLTKA
-719 QAHMEA
+719 HLEA

-771 NELKKEKEAEKDA
+771 NELKEEKVAERDA
-784 ITFEINALTATTGS
+784 IIFEINALTTPAGS
-798 EWKVLDIKA
+798 EWAVLDIKA
-807 GRLEDKLYVFD
+807 GRLEDKLDVFD
-818 AILKG
+818 AILEG
-823 TTVVID
+823 TTVVIE
-829 GTDYTLVKQEGT
+829 GTDYTLVKQEGA

-870 NPGLEYKLLQAQQI
+870 TPGLEYELLQAQQI

-889 DGMSDEEF
+889 DGMTDDEF
-897 QNEVVKQAERALAQA
+897 QNEVVKEAERALAQA
-912 QAKYDGLLEEFNY
+912 QAKYDELLEEFNY

>member
-182 TLTAEE
+182 TLTVEE
-188 KAIVDKYTAEID
+188 QAIVDKYTAEID

-319 DRQIEELNLEIDALR
+319 DRQIKELKQEIDALK

-343 LPIDNAIVAHFV
+343 LTIDNAIVAHFV
-355 GQFFEDIVKADDN
+355 GDFFATTLKNDPN
-368 PYYYGDQYQELN
+368 SYYYGDQYEEP
-380 DPNDPNPNYEDA
+380 DNPDYGKA
-392 LVFQSEFEKNEETN
+392 LVFQSYFVYNEDTH
-406 RYELPSGTVSWTT
+406 RYELPSGTLSWTT
-419 TQDNHEK
+419 TQDNHKK
-426 ILADLKKYLYTY
+426 ILAALKGKMYEY

-451 IKSWQ
+451 IKNWQ
-456 DNAKNIAAQ
+456 DNAKSIAAQ

-581 SYRDNYPD
+581 SYRYNYPD
-589 GSWYYYGPV
+589 GSWYYDGPV
-598 YYDDFYDD
+598 YYDGFYDD

-614 NNASLSLFGGYYVWG
+614 NNASISLFGGDYVWG

-656 YYTITYTTDYEAWPY
+656 YYTITYTTNYEAWPY

-697 RRAFANSWFVNE
+697 QIAFENSWFVNE
-709 VSYEEKAAMA
+709 VSYEEMAALA

-771 NELKKEKEAEKDA
+771 DELRKEKVAEKGA
-784 ITFEINALTATTGS
+784 ITFEINALTARTGS
-798 EWKVLDIKA
+798 EWAVLNIKA
-807 GRLEDKLYVFD
+807 GRLEDKLDVFD
-818 AILKG
+818 AILEG

-870 NPGLEYKLLQAQQI
+870 TPGLEYELLQAQQI

-889 DGMSDEEF
+889 DGMSDDL
-897 QNEVVKQAERALAQA
+897 QNEEVKTAEIALAQA
-912 QAKYDGLLEEFNY
+912 QAKYDELLEEFNY

>member
-129 NLLQNEINM
+129 DLLKNEIDM
-138 EDLELQRKE
+138 EELELQRQE
-147 MVEKHKAELLR
+147 MVEEHKASLLR
-158 LQKATAVAQKEYEEA
+158 LQQATAEAQKDYEEA

-188 KAIVDKYTAEID
+188 KAIVDTYTAEID

-212 LVGAQTD
+212 LVGAQTA

-355 GQFFEDIVKADDN
+355 GQFFETTVKAPGN
-368 PYYYGDQYQELN
+368 SYYYGDQYQDTSN
-380 DPNDPNPNYEDA
+380 QNYEDA
-392 LVFQSEFEKNEETN
+392 LVFQSEFKYNEETN

-419 TQDNHEK
+419 TQDNHEE
-426 ILADLKKYLYTY
+426 ILADLKEYLYTY

-451 IKSWQ
+451 IEYWQ
-456 DNAKNIAAQ
+456 NNADDIAAQ

-470 TMLTEARDEWYE
+470 TMLTEARNEWYD
-482 LSNQY
+482 LRDKYLNP
-487 QYTAKQPLDI
+487 TDKPLDI
-497 KAMEAYNELATIADL
+497 KAQEAYNELALIADL
-512 TAADVKARVTALLDT
+512 TAADVKERVTELLDI
-527 IRLEQQIRLAMTGY
+527 IRLEQQIRLAMSGY

-552 NLTDPASETPITLI
+552 NLTDPASETPITLD

-573 NISINPAF
+573 NIAAYPA
-581 SYRDNYPD
+581 SE
-589 GSWYYYGPV
+589 YYYSPV
-598 YYDDFYDD
+598 YYDDYE
-606 APSAAARW
+606 ASSAAARW
-614 NNASLSLFGGYYVWG
+614 NYASLNLFGGYYVWN
-629 YERIEYYSDEELL
+629 ERIEYYSGTELL
-642 GDIETVLEYTGYGE
+642 GDLKTVLEYTGYGE
-656 YYTITYTTDYEAWPY
+656 YYTITYSTDYDAWPND
-671 SSVSFHKD
+671 SVDFHKD
-679 YETVLA
+679 AYETVLA
-685 QIGYNFSDREDA
+685 QIGYNFTDRQDA
-697 RRAFANSWFVNE
+697 QRAFENSWFVYE
-709 VSYEEKAAMA
+709 VSYEEMAALA

-734 AVEALEEEIKTADE
+734 AVEALEEDIKTADE
-748 TNTAAVTDLLT
+748 GNTAAVTDLLT

-771 NELKKEKEAEKDA
+771 NELREEKVAEKDA
-784 ITFEINALTATTGS
+784 IIFESNALTALTGS
-798 EWKVLDIKA
+798 EWAVLDIKA
-807 GRLEDKLYVFD
+807 GRLEDKLDVFD
-818 AILKG
+818 AILVG

-829 GTDYTLVKQEGT
+829 GKDYTLVKQEGT

-870 NPGLEYKLLQAQQI
+870 TPGLEYELLQAQQI

-889 DGMSDEEF
+889 DGMTDEEF
-897 QNEVVKQAERALAQA
+897 QNDVVKKAERELAQA
-912 QAKYDGLLEEFNY
+912 QAKYDELLEEFNY

>member
-114 AYLKALEV
+114 AYLKALEL

-129 NLLQNEINM
+129 WLLKNEIDM
-138 EDLELQRKE
+138 EELELKRQE
-147 MVEKHKAELLR
+147 MVEIHKAELLR

-182 TLTAEE
+182 TLTEDE

-200 ALSGELETAENT
+200 ALSTQLENAENK
-212 LVGAQTD
+212 LVGAQTA

-297 LKLTLEVPEAE
+297 LELTLEVPEAE

-319 DRQIEELNLEIDALR
+319 DRQIEELNLEIKALR

-355 GQFFEDIVKADDN
+355 GQFFETTVKADGN
-368 PYYYGDQYQELN
+368 PYYYGDQYQDTSN
-380 DPNDPNPNYEDA
+380 QNYEDA
-392 LVFQSEFEKNEETN
+392 LVFQSEFKNNEETK

-426 ILADLKKYLYTY
+426 ILAALKEYLYTY

-445 AIVENY
+445 ELAKLRAER
-451 IKSWQ
+451 WQ
-456 DNAKNIAAQ
+456 NLAKNEPTN
-465 NEYYK
+465 NESYK
-470 TMLTEARDEWYE
+470 TMLTEASDEWKDLRYQYE
-482 LSNQY
+482 
-487 QYTAKQPLDI
+487 YTAKVPLDV
-497 KAMEAYNELATIADL
+497 KAQEAYNELASIADL
-512 TAADVKARVTALLDT
+512 TAADVKERVTELLDT
-527 IRLEQQIRLAMTGY
+527 IRLEQQIRLAMSGY
-541 AEENWENFTYA
+541 AEENWENFTYE

-566 DLQNAVN
+566 DLQIAVN
-573 NISINPAF
+573 NIQYNPAF
-581 SYRDNYPD
+581 ED
-589 GSWYYYGPV
+589 YYTPTYK
-598 YYDDFYDD
+598 YT
-606 APSAAARW
+606 ATSSAAYRW
-614 NNASLSLFGGYYVWG
+614 NYASKKLFGGDYVILPADYQYYG
-629 YERIEYYSDEELL
+629 MYGETELL
-642 GDIETVLEYTGYGE
+642 GNGDELLEKAGYGE
-656 YYTITYTTDYEAWPY
+656 YFTIVYSTDDYTDAIYEIAP
-671 SSVSFHKD
+671 HKD
-679 YETVLA
+679 FYETVLS
-685 QIGYNFSDREDA
+685 QIGYASYLFESQDDA
-697 RRAFANSWFVNE
+697 QEAFKYSWFVRE
-709 VSYEEKAAMA
+709 IAYVEMAALSKA
-719 QAHMEA
+719 HLEA

-771 NELKKEKEAEKDA
+771 NELKEEKEAEKEA
-784 ITFEINALTATTGS
+784 IIFEINALTATTGS

-807 GRLEDKLYVFD
+807 GRLEDKLEVFD
-818 AILKG
+818 AILEG

-829 GTDYTLVKQEGT
+829 GTDYTLVKQEDT

-846 DLAELKEAWIERLE
+846 DLAKLKEAWIERLE

>member
-114 AYLKALEV
+114 AYLKALEL

-129 NLLQNEINM
+129 WLLKNEIDM
-138 EDLELQRKE
+138 EELELKRQE
-147 MVEKHKAELLR
+147 MVEIHKAELLR

-182 TLTAEE
+182 TLTEDE

-200 ALSGELETAENT
+200 ALSGELKTAENE
-212 LVGAQTD
+212 LVGAQTA

-319 DRQIEELNLEIDALR
+319 DRQIEELNLEIDALK

-355 GQFFEDIVKADDN
+355 GQFFETTVKADGN
-368 PYYYGDQYQELN
+368 PYYYDDQYQELN

-392 LVFQSEFEKNEETN
+392 LVFQSEFEYNEETD

-419 TQDNHEK
+419 TQDNHKE
-426 ILADLKKYLYTY
+426 ILADLKEYLYTY

-445 AIVENY
+445 AMAESIMKSYQSRAESISEENA
-451 IKSWQ
+451 S
-456 DNAKNIAAQ
+456 
-465 NEYYK
+465 YK
-470 TMLTEARDEWYE
+470 EELIEARNEWNE
-482 LSNQY
+482 LSRQY
-487 QYTAKQPLDI
+487 QYTAKQPLDV
-497 KAMEAYNELATIADL
+497 KANEALSELTTIADL
-512 TAADVKARVTALLDT
+512 TAADVKERVTVLLDT
-527 IRLEQQIRLAMTGY
+527 IRLEQQIRLAMAGY
-541 AEENWENFTYA
+541 ADGNWENFTYE
-552 NLTDPASETPITLI
+552 NLTDPASENPITLN
-566 DLQNAVN
+566 DLQLAVEGIQN
-573 NISINPAF
+573 YPA
-581 SYRDNYPD
+581 YDNYWPVFYD
-589 GSWYYYGPV
+589 TYYNNDSPSAACRWDYASERLLGMEYYYGTQ
-598 YYDDFYDD
+598 
-606 APSAAARW
+606 
-614 NNASLSLFGGYYVWG
+614 
-629 YERIEYYSDEELL
+629 LL
-642 GDIETVLEYTGYGE
+642 GTLDEMLEYTGYGE
-656 YYTITYTTDYEAWPY
+656 YYRITYTTDSEVWP
-671 SSVSFHKD
+671 SGTLHLQKD
-679 YETVLA
+679 AYETVLYN
-685 QIGYNFSDREDA
+685 IGYDEYTFGSKQNAIDA
-697 RRAFANSWFVNE
+697 FCGAWFVME
-709 VSYEEKAAMA
+709 VAYAEYADLTKA
-719 QAHMEA
+719 HLEA

-734 AVEALEEEIKTADE
+734 AVEALEEDIKTADE

-771 NELKKEKEAEKDA
+771 DELRKEKVAEKDA
-784 ITFEINALTATTGS
+784 IIFEIKALAARTGS
-798 EWKVLDIKA
+798 EWAVLDIKA
-807 GRLEDKLYVFD
+807 GRLEHKLDVFD
-818 AILKG
+818 AILEG

-870 NPGLEYKLLQAQQI
+870 TPGLEYELLQAQQI

-889 DGMSDEEF
+889 DGMSDDL
-897 QNEVVKQAERALAQA
+897 QNEEVKTAERALAQA
-912 QAKYDGLLEEFNY
+912 QAKYDELLEEFNY

>member
-129 NLLQNEINM
+129 NLLKNEIDM
-138 EDLELQRKE
+138 EELELERQE
-147 MVEKHKAELLR
+147 MVERHKAELLR

-182 TLTAEE
+182 TLTVEE
-188 KAIVDKYTAEID
+188 QAIVDKYTAEID

-308 IAAIDTVIKGL
+308 IAAIDTVIKGI
-319 DRQIEELNLEIDALR
+319 DQQIEDLNQEIKALESED
-334 AENPRTQLS
+334 PRTQLS

-355 GQFFEDIVKADDN
+355 GQFFETTVKDN
-368 PYYYGDQYQELN
+368 GDSYYYGDQYQDTSN
-380 DPNDPNPNYEDA
+380 QNYEDA
-392 LVFQSEFEKNEETN
+392 LVFQSEFKKNEETN

-426 ILADLKKYLYTY
+426 ILADLKEYLYTY

-445 AIVENY
+445 AIVENF
-451 IKSWQ
+451 IKNWQ
-456 DNAKNIAAQ
+456 DYAKNIAAQ

-470 TMLTEARDEWYE
+470 TMLTEARDEWNE
-482 LSNQY
+482 LSRQY
-487 QYTAKQPLDI
+487 QYTAKQPLDV
-497 KAMEAYNELATIADL
+497 KANEALSELTTIADL
-512 TAADVKARVTALLDT
+512 TAADVKERVTVLLDT

-589 GSWYYYGPV
+589 GSWYYDGPV

-614 NNASLSLFGGYYVWG
+614 NNASLSLFGGYDVWG
-629 YERIEYYSDEELL
+629 SELKYYSDEELL

-656 YYTITYTTDYEAWPY
+656 YYTISYSTNYYAWPDY
-671 SSVSFHKD
+671 NVNFHKD
-679 YETVLA
+679 YESVLEN
-685 QIGYNFSDREDA
+685 IGYSPADLPDVQY
-697 RRAFANSWFVNE
+697 AFKNSWFVLE
-709 VSYEEKAAMA
+709 VAYKEMAALA

-771 NELKKEKEAEKDA
+771 NELREEKVAEKDA
-784 ITFEINALTATTGS
+784 IIFEIKALAARTGS
-798 EWKVLDIKA
+798 EWAVLDIKA
-807 GRLEDKLYVFD
+807 GRLEHKLYVFD
-818 AILKG
+818 AILEG

-870 NPGLEYKLLQAQQI
+870 TPGLEYELLQAQQI

-889 DGMSDEEF
+889 DGMSDDL
-897 QNEVVKQAERALAQA
+897 QNEEVKTAERALAQA
-912 QAKYDGLLEEFNY
+912 QAKYDELLEEFNY

>member
-23 ENTEPAGIE
+23 ENIEPAGIE
-32 AMRQAR
+32 AMRQAK

-48 EQAKVTLLNAQ
+48 ESAKITLLNAQ
-59 TALQEAQTQNQILE
+59 AALQEAQTQNQILE
-73 NNLKELE
+73 NSLKELE
-80 IQEKQLNLEYQEAKY
+80 IQEKQLDLEYQAAKN
-95 DYDMRILELDYA
+95 DYDIRILELDYA
-107 RRAGADE
+107 RRAGEDE
-114 AYLKALEV
+114 AYLKSLEV

-129 NLLQNEINM
+129 QLLKNEIDM
-138 EDLELQRKE
+138 EELELQRQK
-147 MVEKHKAELLR
+147 MVEQHKAELLR
-158 LQKATAVAQKEYEEA
+158 LQQATAVAQKDYEEA
-173 IRNLEALKH
+173 IRNLEALRH

-188 KAIVDKYTAEID
+188 KAIVDTYTAEID

-319 DRQIEELNLEIDALR
+319 DRQIEELNLEIDALK

-355 GQFFEDIVKADDN
+355 GQFFETKVKDPRN
-368 PYYYGDQYQELN
+368 SYYYGDQYQE
-380 DPNDPNPNYEDA
+380 PNDPNYEDA
-392 LVFQSEFEKNEETN
+392 LVFQSEFEYNEETD

-426 ILADLKKYLYTY
+426 ILADLKEDLYTY

-445 AIVENY
+445 AMAESNMKYYQSRAESISEENA
-451 IKSWQ
+451 S
-456 DNAKNIAAQ
+456 
-465 NEYYK
+465 YK
-470 TMLTEARDEWYE
+470 EELIEARNEWNE

-497 KAMEAYNELATIADL
+497 KAAEALSELSTIADL
-512 TAADVKARVTALLDT
+512 TAADVKERVTVLLDT

-573 NISINPAF
+573 NISNYPAF
-581 SYRDNYPD
+581 SYRYNDPD
-589 GSWYYYGPV
+589 GFWYYDGPV
-598 YYDDFYDD
+598 YYDDYYYDD
-606 APSAAARW
+606 APSAACRW
-614 NNASLSLFGGYYVWG
+614 DYAS
-629 YERIEYYSDEELL
+629 ERLLGMEYYYGTQLL
-642 GDIETVLEYTGYGE
+642 GTLDEVLEYTGYGE
-656 YYTITYTTDYEAWPY
+656 YYRITYTTD
-671 SSVSFHKD
+671 SVVRASGFLYLQKD
-679 YETVLA
+679 AYETVLYN
-685 QIGYNFSDREDA
+685 IGYDEYTFGSKQNA
-697 RRAFANSWFVNE
+697 IGAFCGAWFVME
-709 VSYEEKAAMA
+709 VGYAEFADLTKA
-719 QAHMEA
+719 HLEA

-734 AVEALEEEIKTADE
+734 AVEALEEDIKTADE

-771 NELKKEKEAEKDA
+771 NELREEKVAEKDA
-784 ITFEINALTATTGS
+784 ITFEINALTAPTGS
-798 EWKVLDIKA
+798 EWAVLDIKA
-807 GRLEDKLYVFD
+807 GRLEDKLDVFD

-870 NPGLEYKLLQAQQI
+870 TPGLEYELLQAQQI

-912 QAKYDGLLEEFNY
+912 QAKYDELLEEFNY